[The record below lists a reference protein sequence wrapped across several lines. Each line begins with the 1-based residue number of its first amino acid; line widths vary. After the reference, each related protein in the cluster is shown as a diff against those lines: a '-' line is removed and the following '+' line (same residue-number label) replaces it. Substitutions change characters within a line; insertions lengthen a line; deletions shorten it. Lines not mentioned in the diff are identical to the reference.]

1 MSYAVVLKGG
11 PPWGFRIQG
20 GKEFNEPI
28 SVAKIN
34 PNSKAYVEGIKV
46 GDIIESLNGQKTEG
60 LLHNDVQ
67 QLIKIASGELALEL
81 KKSGSAVMNGQMNG
95 DLHNHSL
102 ENVSGGGITRSSNK
116 TMDTSHYG
124 DGLASKS
131 FSSVWSPKGEVT
143 TKSYKPVSFA
153 NNRVATT
160 NTTNSTTSARP
171 TMSSSITVNSSFGQ
185 ISRSVPSSP
194 RFRSKLMVP
203 LSPKPLHRIRDSS
216 WDRSSPSLWSSMSN
230 YTSDSVR
237 STPVSSPANQRR
249 QFPKPKPPPKPKSK
263 PIPITGSKSLPDV
276 DSMSN
281 FTTPSASPGSSS
293 KGLDLF
299 FRQME
304 KISKL
309 SSDEQDPSQ
318 VDEQSQT
325 IMSLSPEPPSMFA
338 DAKPRELKIQH
349 MNTPKNFQ
357 HMGSP
362 QSNQPVTREI
372 KIEHHPPSHGREIK
386 IQRATP
392 PSHGKIHNV
401 VSSPQTPTYVKVDR
415 MDGTPTSVINIEN
428 RSPGTDSK
436 QQSFSSEATFN
447 PAQGDT
453 GSSANLNASESAHS
467 PRKVHEIPIQYS
479 FTPPKQSNSAGM
491 PTSHSTPKE
500 HPVKIEQSI
509 PHEKFVHI
517 EQAAP
522 PEEKVEVERPV
533 PIHHSFRQEHPVA
546 PVEKSVK
553 KQVPVQHS
561 FKTEQPVPME
571 EPIEPIVA
579 KKPDPISQIFK
590 KEHPHD
596 ISMELECPLPAKLN
610 PSRGHN
616 LPLENSVP
624 LTIQTSSVP
633 ETRNSITEE
642 TRSHDSGITSRGS
655 SWQSEN
661 FGKGQTGNYSPG
673 SYSTLPVRKS
683 QQKVI
688 AEPDYDDAE
697 FHSYSSHPGFKK
709 NDGHRGYESEAEFG
723 RRGDFRSKWAPN
735 KIQQPI
741 NEGYATDIDF
751 FVRDNRNIG
760 KAPAKSTTKPFQ
772 VGKGPKPFER
782 DYMSDLNNITQELM
796 SGVDAYF
803 GSKGKPSQK
812 PAEKDAG
819 FPSPQNSQQDASLK
833 DSQNF
838 SPHRND
844 QNMTSPREYQSQDN
858 SLSSSYKDPAPE
870 PKQVDLGKKIGSL
883 FSSPTKP
890 VLETSDSESYPRL
903 PVPEGFE
910 DSGSEAVVE
919 DLGDKERM
927 AAPRFVQLKVHHEE
941 TPPSTPYCD
950 KHGSVDE
957 HRDDYLQQPK
967 QFSNLDKPEPLSYF
981 EQQKTRSP
989 KSPTSPLVKSTPS
1002 IWKPGQGPSLVK
1014 KEYKPVRLDTS
1025 PKPDKRFNQKKEEQ
1039 QIIPPPAEESFT
1051 SRSAADD
1058 DSSMTDSVLSGHSY
1072 GAPTFTT
1079 ASPTISTDT
1088 APSNTL
1094 AQHSHMNGGRDRDMD
1109 GLHYHQEEPS
1119 VSRLPSTQS
1128 PYVTLLQKNREN
1140 GFEDL
1145 ISEQPPVI
1153 VTQEGQIPK
1162 GAIYISEQ
1170 SSINGGV
1177 KTTDTYYAMPSKEEI
1192 TDSEIVERKP
1202 KKYDGIGP
1210 VDEKGMPLA
1219 FRMNVDEE
1227 KQHDWYKQMFKS
1239 LHKTGKKED
1248 LEEFA
1253 RLLDCLFQDEDSNT
1267 YTPTYKFPVE
1277 KETPKPKD
1285 PEPTSPKLV
1294 VKEETITKENPYRP
1308 SYELPSKFTS
1318 SATLPKSSTPP
1329 AKSPSVAE
1337 AKKSFEQKRDTFSGK
1352 PKHDIDAGYRS
1363 EPELSHRL
1371 KQRTKSLSDVKSREP
1386 RSIDYEMPKD
1396 LQDFIKYLDEW
1407 SPPHVRSKIEVYRNQ
1422 PRSIVDYEPGFSS
1435 IAFQESKVSTTGR
1448 IRSKSTSS
1456 PFATFEHKCRQEREE
1471 KGIVHNPPIEK
1482 PGQFSRYTEG
1492 KKQGSTPLNLKD
1504 EGEEDKDAAYKR
1516 VQKGGDIPIK
1526 GLHMPAPEK
1535 PSKKKAEQDQT
1546 MPPKV
1551 PPSPQ
1556 SPQQLIPHF
1565 HNVYEPVVVRVNNH
1579 PGSSFISGAPAP
1591 PIRKHPITIGGYK
1604 FKLPRQR
1611 SSLSAA
1617 EQLGVTSPSPI
1628 KSNGAFK
1635 HPTTEQKKATMSADP
1650 KYVRRKEEEE
1660 EYRRQRLEQLYQEE
1674 RRRKILQEE
1683 ADLEARRHND
1693 FFTYPNNINPDPM
1706 MTPSQKSPIPVD
1718 RFDEPMTV
1726 TAKYGVPADRR
1737 RGFQIQ
1743 GKAKA
1748 LYTFNAQNPRELS
1761 FKKGD
1766 ILYLL
1771 RQVDRNW
1778 FEGEHYGR
1786 KGIFPSNYVEVITTI
1801 EQAQEAARQSEGQ
1814 ARARFNFNG
1823 QTNVELSLRKGEI
1836 VTLLRRVDEN
1846 WFEGRSGNRQ
1856 GIFPVAYV
1864 EVLNEPSTPL
1874 VTPAPSVIT
1883 TPMTGRGTPEMLS
1896 PVSMEAPTPPP
1907 QPSPG
1912 AFSPKS
1918 PAGYRSGSRQNDITP
1933 HHVQGY
1939 HATPG
1944 LEKTMSPR
1952 YYDRMD
1958 NGHAP
1963 QFNGGDSYQY
1973 SQQRSRQSPGT
1984 GRGPLSPVQTDRQ
1997 MGYSPSANKNYVEN
2011 NNDFY
2016 RNKNVDED
2024 LALSREMLN
2033 LMVVGD
2039 IVYERYRAI
2048 YAYKPMN
2055 DDELE
2060 LWEQDDVYVMEKCD
2074 DGWYV
2079 GTSCRTGM
2087 FGTFPGNYVQRIQ

>member
-46 GDIIESLNGQKTEG
+46 GDLIESLNGQKTEG
-60 LLHNDVQ
+60 LLHSDVQ
-67 QLIKIASGELALEL
+67 QLIKITSGELALVLQRSET
-81 KKSGSAVMNGQMNG
+81 AVMNGQMNG
-95 DLHNHSL
+95 DLHNHSV
-102 ENVSGGGITRSSNK
+102 ENISGIFRATPRMIVEPQCGGIAKSPNK
-116 TMDTSHYG
+116 TMDTSRYG

-131 FSSVWSPKGEVT
+131 FSSVWSPKGEMT

-160 NTTNSTTSARP
+160 NTTNSTTSTRP
-171 TMSSSITVNSSFGQ
+171 TMSSSVTINSSIGQ
-185 ISRSVPSSP
+185 KSRSVPSSP

-203 LSPKPLHRIRDSS
+203 LSPKPLHRIRD
-216 WDRSSPSLWSSMSN
+216 
-230 YTSDSVR
+230 
-237 STPVSSPANQRR
+237 
-249 QFPKPKPPPKPKSK
+249 
-263 PIPITGSKSLPDV
+263 
-276 DSMSN
+276 
-281 FTTPSASPGSSS
+281 
-293 KGLDLF
+293 
-299 FRQME
+299 
-304 KISKL
+304 
-309 SSDEQDPSQ
+309 PSQ

-338 DAKPRELKIQH
+338 DSKPRELKIQH
-349 MNTPKNFQ
+349 ITAPKNFQ

-362 QSNQPVTREI
+362 QGNQPATREI
-372 KIEHHPPSHGREIK
+372 KIEHHSPSYGREIK

-401 VSSPQTPTYVKVDR
+401 ASSPQTPTYVKVDKVE
-415 MDGTPTSVINIEN
+415 GTPTSVINIEN
-428 RSPGTDSK
+428 RISGIDSN
-436 QQSFSSEATFN
+436 QQNFSSEATFI
-447 PAQGDT
+447 PSQGDNNF
-453 GSSANLNASESAHS
+453 SAKLNVSEGAHS
-467 PRKVHEIPIQYS
+467 PKKVHEIPIKYS
-479 FTPPKQSNSAGM
+479 STQKQTNSAES
-491 PTSHSTPKE
+491 PVSHSTLKE
-500 HPVKIEQSI
+500 HPVKIEQSV
-509 PHEKFVHI
+509 PQEKFVHI

-522 PEEKVEVERPV
+522 SEQRVEVERPV
-533 PIHHSFRQEHPVA
+533 PIHHSFKQEHPVA
-546 PVEKSVK
+546 HVKKSVDFK
-553 KQVPVQHS
+553 RHVPVQHS
-561 FKTEQPVPME
+561 FKKASPVPME
-571 EPIEPIVA
+571 QPIEPVVVER
-579 KKPDPISQIFK
+579 PDPIQQTFK
-590 KEHPHD
+590 KERQRD
-596 ISMELECPLPAKLN
+596 RSMELECPLPAKQN
-610 PSRGHN
+610 PPRGHN
-616 LPLENSVP
+616 LPLEPAVP
-624 LTIQTSSVP
+624 LTIQTS
-633 ETRNSITEE
+633 TRNSITED

-661 FGKGQTGNYSPG
+661 FGRGQTGNYSPG
-673 SYSTLPVRKS
+673 SYATLPVKKS
-683 QQKVI
+683 QQKVVT
-688 AEPDYDDAE
+688 EPDYDDAE
-697 FHSYSSHPGFKK
+697 FHSYSTLPNFKK
-709 NDGHRGYESEAEFG
+709 NQGHRGYESEAEVS
-723 RRGDFRSKWAPN
+723 RRGDFRSKWAPQRTPQA
-735 KIQQPI
+735 IS
-741 NEGYATDIDF
+741 EGYATDVDF

-760 KAPAKSTTKPFQ
+760 KASAKPNNKPVQ

-803 GSKGKPSQK
+803 GSKGKSSQK
-812 PAEKDAG
+812 YEEKD
-819 FPSPQNSQQDASLK
+819 PSFRSAREKS
-833 DSQNF
+833 F
-838 SPHRND
+838 
-844 QNMTSPREYQSQDN
+844 TSPRDNQSFTSSLDN
-858 SLSSSYKDPAPE
+858 QSISTSREIHSEDSSFDSSHRDPALE
-870 PKQVDLGKKIGSL
+870 PNQVDLGKKIGSL

-890 VLETSDSESYPRL
+890 VAETSDNESYPHL

-919 DLGDKERM
+919 EPGDRGRM
-927 AAPRFVQLKVHHEE
+927 PGPRFVQLQVHHEE
-941 TPPSTPYCD
+941 TSPTIPYCD
-950 KHGSVDE
+950 KQGTVDDN
-957 HRDDYLQQPK
+957 RNDYGQQPK
-967 QFSNLDKPEPLSYF
+967 HYNNQDQREPEHLSYF
-981 EQQKTRSP
+981 EQQKAKSP

-1002 IWKPGQGPSLVK
+1002 VWKPGQGPSLVK

-1039 QIIPPPAEESFT
+1039 IITPPPEESFT
-1051 SRSAADD
+1051 SRSVADD

-1072 GAPTFTT
+1072 GVPTFTT
-1079 ASPTISTDT
+1079 GSPTISTDT
-1088 APSNTL
+1088 APFNSL
-1094 AQHSHMNGGRDRDMD
+1094 APHGHMNGGRDRDSD
-1109 GLHYHQEEPS
+1109 SHYHKEEPS

-1145 ISEQPPVI
+1145 ISDHPPVL

-1170 SSINGGV
+1170 SSVNGGL
-1177 KTTDTYYAMPSKEEI
+1177 KTTDTYYAMPAKEET
-1192 TDSEIVERKP
+1192 TDSQIVERKP

-1239 LHKTGKKED
+1239 LHKTNKKED
-1248 LEEFA
+1248 
-1253 RLLDCLFQDEDSNT
+1253 SNE
-1267 YTPTYKFPVE
+1267 YKPTYKFPEE
-1277 KETPKPKD
+1277 KEVPKPID
-1285 PEPTSPKLV
+1285 PEPPSPKLV
-1294 VKEETITKENPYRP
+1294 VKEEIITKKNPYRP

-1318 SATLPKSSTPP
+1318 SATLEKSSTPP
-1329 AKSPSVAE
+1329 AKSPSVAD
-1337 AKKSFEQKRDTFSGK
+1337 AKRSFEEKRDTFTGK
-1352 PKHDIDAGYRS
+1352 AKHDIDAGYRS
-1363 EPELSHRL
+1363 EPELNYRL
-1371 KQRTKSLSDVKSREP
+1371 KQRTKSLSDVKNREP
-1386 RSIDYEMPKD
+1386 RSI
-1396 LQDFIKYLDEW
+1396 EW
-1407 SPPHVRSKIEVYRNQ
+1407 SPPHVRSRIEVYRNQ

-1435 IAFQESKVSTTGR
+1435 IAFQETKV
-1448 IRSKSTSS
+1448 
-1456 PFATFEHKCRQEREE
+1456 
-1471 KGIVHNPPIEK
+1471 GIVHNPPIEK

-1504 EGEEDKDAAYKR
+1504 EEDGDTAELYKK

-1526 GLHMPAPEK
+1526 GLQKPAPEK
-1535 PSKKKAEQDQT
+1535 PS
-1546 MPPKV
+1546 
-1551 PPSPQ
+1551 
-1556 SPQQLIPHF
+1556 
-1565 HNVYEPVVVRVNNH
+1565 
-1579 PGSSFISGAPAP
+1579 
-1591 PIRKHPITIGGYK
+1591 TIDEEFAFLK
-1604 FKLPRQR
+1604 EFEK
-1611 SSLSAA
+1611 
-1617 EQLGVTSPSPI
+1617 
-1628 KSNGAFK
+1628 AFK
-1635 HPTTEQKKATMSADP
+1635 HPTTDQKKATMITDP
-1650 KYVRRKEEEE
+1650 RYLRRKEEEE
-1660 EYRRQRLEQLYQEE
+1660 EYRRMRLEQLYNEE
-1674 RRRKILQEE
+1674 RRRKIQQEE

-1693 FFTYPNNINPDPM
+1693 FFT
-1706 MTPSQKSPIPVD
+1706 PSQKSPIPAD
-1718 RFDEPMTV
+1718 RFDEPLNV
-1726 TAKYGVPADRR
+1726 TANYGVPAERR

-1771 RQVDRNW
+1771 RQVDKNW
-1778 FEGEHYGR
+1778 FEGERFGR
-1786 KGIFPSNYVEVITTI
+1786 KGIFPFNYVEVLTSI
-1801 EQAQEAARQSEGQ
+1801 EQAQEAARQAEGQ

-1918 PAGYRSGSRQNDITP
+1918 PAAYRHGNRHSDITP

-1939 HATPG
+1939 HSSPG

-1952 YYDRMD
+1952 YYDKMD

-1963 QFNGGDSYQY
+1963 QYNGGDSYQY

-1984 GRGPLSPVQTDRQ
+1984 SRGPLSPVNTDRQ

-2011 NNDFY
+2011 NNDYY
-2016 RNKNVDED
+2016 RSKNVDED

-2033 LMVVGD
+2033 LMVVGNV
-2039 IVYERYRAI
+2039 VYERYRAI

-2060 LWEQDDVYVMEKCD
+2060 LWEQDEVYVMEKCD

>member
-2024 LALSREMLN
+2024 LALSR
-2033 LMVVGD
+2033 
-2039 IVYERYRAI
+2039 YRAI

>member
-46 GDIIESLNGQKTEG
+46 GDLIESLNGQKTEG
-60 LLHNDVQ
+60 LLHSDVQ
-67 QLIKIASGELALEL
+67 QLIKITSGELALVLQRSET
-81 KKSGSAVMNGQMNG
+81 AVMNGQMNG
-95 DLHNHSL
+95 DLHNHSV
-102 ENVSGGGITRSSNK
+102 ENISGE
-116 TMDTSHYG
+116 M
-124 DGLASKS
+124 
-131 FSSVWSPKGEVT
+131 T

-160 NTTNSTTSARP
+160 NTTNSTTSTRP
-171 TMSSSITVNSSFGQ
+171 TMSSSVTINSS
-185 ISRSVPSSP
+185 I
-194 RFRSKLMVP
+194 
-203 LSPKPLHRIRDSS
+203 
-216 WDRSSPSLWSSMSN
+216 
-230 YTSDSVR
+230 
-237 STPVSSPANQRR
+237 
-249 QFPKPKPPPKPKSK
+249 
-263 PIPITGSKSLPDV
+263 
-276 DSMSN
+276 
-281 FTTPSASPGSSS
+281 
-293 KGLDLF
+293 
-299 FRQME
+299 
-304 KISKL
+304 
-309 SSDEQDPSQ
+309 DPSQ

-338 DAKPRELKIQH
+338 DSKPRELKIQH
-349 MNTPKNFQ
+349 ITAPKNFQ

-362 QSNQPVTREI
+362 QGNQPATREI
-372 KIEHHPPSHGREIK
+372 KIEHHSPSYGREIK

-401 VSSPQTPTYVKVDR
+401 ASSPQTPTYVKVDKVE
-415 MDGTPTSVINIEN
+415 GTPTSVINIEN
-428 RSPGTDSK
+428 RISGIDSN
-436 QQSFSSEATFN
+436 QQNFSSEATFI
-447 PAQGDT
+447 PSQGDNNF
-453 GSSANLNASESAHS
+453 SAKLNVSEGAHS
-467 PRKVHEIPIQYS
+467 PKKVHEIPIKYS
-479 FTPPKQSNSAGM
+479 STQKQTNSAES
-491 PTSHSTPKE
+491 PVSHSTLKE
-500 HPVKIEQSI
+500 HPVKIEQSV
-509 PHEKFVHI
+509 PQEKFVHI

-522 PEEKVEVERPV
+522 SEQRVEVERPV
-533 PIHHSFRQEHPVA
+533 PIHHSFKQEHPVA
-546 PVEKSVK
+546 HVKKSVDFK
-553 KQVPVQHS
+553 RHVPVQHS
-561 FKTEQPVPME
+561 FKKASPVPME
-571 EPIEPIVA
+571 QPIEPVVVER
-579 KKPDPISQIFK
+579 PDPIQQTFK
-590 KEHPHD
+590 KERQRD
-596 ISMELECPLPAKLN
+596 RSMELECPLPAKQN
-610 PSRGHN
+610 PPRGHN
-616 LPLENSVP
+616 LPLEPAVP
-624 LTIQTSSVP
+624 LTIQTS
-633 ETRNSITEE
+633 TRNSITED

-661 FGKGQTGNYSPG
+661 FGRGQTGNYSPG
-673 SYSTLPVRKS
+673 SYATLPVKKS
-683 QQKVI
+683 QQKVVT
-688 AEPDYDDAE
+688 EPDYDDAE
-697 FHSYSSHPGFKK
+697 FHSYSTLPNFKK
-709 NDGHRGYESEAEFG
+709 NQGHRGYESEAEVS
-723 RRGDFRSKWAPN
+723 RRGDFRSKWAPQRTPQA
-735 KIQQPI
+735 IS
-741 NEGYATDIDF
+741 EGYATDVDF

-760 KAPAKSTTKPFQ
+760 KASAKPNNKPVQ

-803 GSKGKPSQK
+803 GSKGKSSQK
-812 PAEKDAG
+812 YEEKD
-819 FPSPQNSQQDASLK
+819 PSFRSAREKS
-833 DSQNF
+833 F
-838 SPHRND
+838 
-844 QNMTSPREYQSQDN
+844 TSPRDNQSFTSSLDN
-858 SLSSSYKDPAPE
+858 QSISTSREIHSEDSSFDSSHRDPALE
-870 PKQVDLGKKIGSL
+870 PNQVDLGKKIGSL

-890 VLETSDSESYPRL
+890 VAETSDNESYPHL

-919 DLGDKERM
+919 EPGDRGRM
-927 AAPRFVQLKVHHEE
+927 PGPRFVQLQVHHEE
-941 TPPSTPYCD
+941 TSPTIPYCD
-950 KHGSVDE
+950 KQVDDN
-957 HRDDYLQQPK
+957 RNDYGQQPK
-967 QFSNLDKPEPLSYF
+967 HYNNQDQREPEHLSYF
-981 EQQKTRSP
+981 EQQKAKSP

-1002 IWKPGQGPSLVK
+1002 VWKPGQGPSLVK

-1039 QIIPPPAEESFT
+1039 IITPPPEESFT
-1051 SRSAADD
+1051 SRSVADD

-1072 GAPTFTT
+1072 GVPTFTT
-1079 ASPTISTDT
+1079 GSPTISTDT
-1088 APSNTL
+1088 APFNSL
-1094 AQHSHMNGGRDRDMD
+1094 APHGHMNGGRDRDSD
-1109 GLHYHQEEPS
+1109 SHYHKEEPS

-1128 PYVTLLQKNREN
+1128 PYVTLLQKNRE
-1140 GFEDL
+1140 
-1145 ISEQPPVI
+1145 
-1153 VTQEGQIPK
+1153 GQIPK

-1170 SSINGGV
+1170 SSVNGGL
-1177 KTTDTYYAMPSKEEI
+1177 KTTDTYYAMPAKEET
-1192 TDSEIVERKP
+1192 TDSQIVERKP

-1239 LHKTGKKED
+1239 LHKTNKKED
-1248 LEEFA
+1248 
-1253 RLLDCLFQDEDSNT
+1253 SNE
-1267 YTPTYKFPVE
+1267 YKPTYKFPEE
-1277 KETPKPKD
+1277 KEVPKPIEK
-1285 PEPTSPKLV
+1285 
-1294 VKEETITKENPYRP
+1294 NPYRP

-1318 SATLPKSSTPP
+1318 SATLEKSSTPP
-1329 AKSPSVAE
+1329 AKSPSVAD
-1337 AKKSFEQKRDTFSGK
+1337 AKRSFEEKRDTFTGK
-1352 PKHDIDAGYRS
+1352 AKHDIDAGYRS
-1363 EPELSHRL
+1363 EPELNYRL
-1371 KQRTKSLSDVKSREP
+1371 KQRTKSLSDVKNREP
-1386 RSIDYEMPKD
+1386 RSI
-1396 LQDFIKYLDEW
+1396 EW
-1407 SPPHVRSKIEVYRNQ
+1407 SPPHVRSRIEVYRNQ

-1435 IAFQESKVSTTGR
+1435 IAFQETKV
-1448 IRSKSTSS
+1448 
-1456 PFATFEHKCRQEREE
+1456 
-1471 KGIVHNPPIEK
+1471 GIVHNPPIEK

-1504 EGEEDKDAAYKR
+1504 EEDGDTAELYKK

-1526 GLHMPAPEK
+1526 GLQKPAPEK
-1535 PSKKKAEQDQT
+1535 PSKRKVEQDQA

-1551 PPSPQ
+1551 PPPPHSPQ
-1556 SPQQLIPHF
+1556 PQLIPHF
-1565 HNVYEPVVVRVNNH
+1565 YNIYEPVVFSVDNH
-1579 PGSSFISGAPAP
+1579 PDSTFINGAPAP
-1591 PIRKHPITIGGYK
+1591 PVRKHPITIGGY
-1604 FKLPRQR
+1604 KLPRQR

-1617 EQLGVTSPSPI
+1617 EQLGVTSPSPF

-1635 HPTTEQKKATMSADP
+1635 HPTTDQKKATMITDP
-1650 KYVRRKEEEE
+1650 RYLRRKEEEE
-1660 EYRRQRLEQLYQEE
+1660 EYRRMRLEQLYNEE
-1674 RRRKILQEE
+1674 RRRKIQQEE

-1693 FFTYPNNINPDPM
+1693 FFTYPNNINQDPT
-1706 MTPSQKSPIPVD
+1706 MTPSQKSPIPAD
-1718 RFDEPMTV
+1718 RFDEPLNV
-1726 TAKYGVPADRR
+1726 TANYGVPAERR

-1771 RQVDRNW
+1771 RQVDKNW
-1778 FEGEHYGR
+1778 FEGERFGR
-1786 KGIFPSNYVEVITTI
+1786 KGIFPFNYVEVLTSI
-1801 EQAQEAARQSEGQ
+1801 EQAQEAARQAEGQ

-1918 PAGYRSGSRQNDITP
+1918 PAAYRHGNRHSDITP

-1939 HATPG
+1939 HSSPG

-1952 YYDRMD
+1952 YYDKMD

-1963 QFNGGDSYQY
+1963 QYNGGDSYQY

-1984 GRGPLSPVQTDRQ
+1984 SRGPLSPVNTDRQ

-2011 NNDFY
+2011 NNDYY
-2016 RNKNVDED
+2016 RSKNVDED

-2033 LMVVGD
+2033 LMVVGNV
-2039 IVYERYRAI
+2039 VYERYRAI

-2060 LWEQDDVYVMEKCD
+2060 LWEQDEVYVMEKCD

>member
-46 GDIIESLNGQKTEG
+46 GDLIESLNGQKTEG
-60 LLHNDVQ
+60 LLHSDVQ
-67 QLIKIASGELALEL
+67 QLIKITSGELALVLQRSET
-81 KKSGSAVMNGQMNG
+81 AVMNGQMNG
-95 DLHNHSL
+95 DLHNHSV
-102 ENVSGGGITRSSNK
+102 ENISGIFRATPRMIVEPQCGGIAKSPNK
-116 TMDTSHYG
+116 TMDTSRYG

-131 FSSVWSPKGEVT
+131 FSSVWSPKGEMT

-160 NTTNSTTSARP
+160 NTTNSTTSTRP
-171 TMSSSITVNSSFGQ
+171 TMSSSVTINSSIGQ
-185 ISRSVPSSP
+185 KSRSVPSSP

-203 LSPKPLHRIRDSS
+203 LSPKPLHRIRD
-216 WDRSSPSLWSSMSN
+216 
-230 YTSDSVR
+230 
-237 STPVSSPANQRR
+237 
-249 QFPKPKPPPKPKSK
+249 
-263 PIPITGSKSLPDV
+263 
-276 DSMSN
+276 
-281 FTTPSASPGSSS
+281 
-293 KGLDLF
+293 
-299 FRQME
+299 
-304 KISKL
+304 
-309 SSDEQDPSQ
+309 PSQ

-338 DAKPRELKIQH
+338 DSKPRELKIQH
-349 MNTPKNFQ
+349 ITAPKNFQ

-362 QSNQPVTREI
+362 QGNQPATREI
-372 KIEHHPPSHGREIK
+372 KIEHHSPSYGREIK

-401 VSSPQTPTYVKVDR
+401 ASSPQTPTYVKVDKVE
-415 MDGTPTSVINIEN
+415 GTPTSVINIEN
-428 RSPGTDSK
+428 RISGIDSN
-436 QQSFSSEATFN
+436 QQNFSSEATFI
-447 PAQGDT
+447 PSQGDNNF
-453 GSSANLNASESAHS
+453 SAKLNVSEGAHS
-467 PRKVHEIPIQYS
+467 PKKVHEIPIKYS
-479 FTPPKQSNSAGM
+479 STQKQTNSAES
-491 PTSHSTPKE
+491 PVSHSTLKE
-500 HPVKIEQSI
+500 HPVKIEQSV
-509 PHEKFVHI
+509 PQEKFVHI

-522 PEEKVEVERPV
+522 SEQRVEVERPV
-533 PIHHSFRQEHPVA
+533 PIHHSFKQEHPVA
-546 PVEKSVK
+546 HVKKSVDFK
-553 KQVPVQHS
+553 RHVPVQHS
-561 FKTEQPVPME
+561 FKKASPVPME
-571 EPIEPIVA
+571 QPIEPVVVER
-579 KKPDPISQIFK
+579 PDPIQQTFK
-590 KEHPHD
+590 KERQRD
-596 ISMELECPLPAKLN
+596 RSMELECPLPAKQN
-610 PSRGHN
+610 PPRGHN
-616 LPLENSVP
+616 LPLEPAVP
-624 LTIQTSSVP
+624 LTIQTS
-633 ETRNSITEE
+633 TRNSITED

-661 FGKGQTGNYSPG
+661 FGRGQTGNYSPG
-673 SYSTLPVRKS
+673 SYATLPVKKS
-683 QQKVI
+683 QQKVVT
-688 AEPDYDDAE
+688 EPDYDDAE
-697 FHSYSSHPGFKK
+697 FHSYSTLPNFKK
-709 NDGHRGYESEAEFG
+709 NQGHRGYESEAEVS
-723 RRGDFRSKWAPN
+723 RRGDFRSKWAPQRTPQA
-735 KIQQPI
+735 IS
-741 NEGYATDIDF
+741 EGYATDVDF

-760 KAPAKSTTKPFQ
+760 KASAKPNNKPVQ

-803 GSKGKPSQK
+803 GSKGKSSQK
-812 PAEKDAG
+812 YEEKD
-819 FPSPQNSQQDASLK
+819 PSFRSAREKS
-833 DSQNF
+833 F
-838 SPHRND
+838 
-844 QNMTSPREYQSQDN
+844 TSPRDNQSFTSSLDN
-858 SLSSSYKDPAPE
+858 QSISTSREIHSEDSSFDSSHRDPALE
-870 PKQVDLGKKIGSL
+870 PNQVDLGKKIGSL

-890 VLETSDSESYPRL
+890 VAETSDNESYPHL

-919 DLGDKERM
+919 EPGDRGRM
-927 AAPRFVQLKVHHEE
+927 PGPRFVQLQVHHEE
-941 TPPSTPYCD
+941 TSPTIPYCD
-950 KHGSVDE
+950 KQGTVDDN
-957 HRDDYLQQPK
+957 RNDYGQQPK
-967 QFSNLDKPEPLSYF
+967 HYNNQDQREPEHLSYF
-981 EQQKTRSP
+981 EQQKAKSP

-1002 IWKPGQGPSLVK
+1002 VWKPGQGPSLVK

-1039 QIIPPPAEESFT
+1039 IITPPPEESFT
-1051 SRSAADD
+1051 SRSVADD

-1072 GAPTFTT
+1072 GVPTFTT
-1079 ASPTISTDT
+1079 GSPTISTDT
-1088 APSNTL
+1088 APFNSL
-1094 AQHSHMNGGRDRDMD
+1094 APHGHMNGGRDRDSD
-1109 GLHYHQEEPS
+1109 SHYHKEEPS

-1145 ISEQPPVI
+1145 ISDHPPVL

-1170 SSINGGV
+1170 SSVNGGL
-1177 KTTDTYYAMPSKEEI
+1177 KTTDTYYAMPAKEET
-1192 TDSEIVERKP
+1192 TDSQIVERKP

-1239 LHKTGKKED
+1239 LHKTNKKED
-1248 LEEFA
+1248 
-1253 RLLDCLFQDEDSNT
+1253 SNE
-1267 YTPTYKFPVE
+1267 YKPTYKFPEE
-1277 KETPKPKD
+1277 KEVPKPIEK
-1285 PEPTSPKLV
+1285 
-1294 VKEETITKENPYRP
+1294 NPYRP

-1318 SATLPKSSTPP
+1318 SATLEKSSTPP
-1329 AKSPSVAE
+1329 AKSPSVAD
-1337 AKKSFEQKRDTFSGK
+1337 AKRSFEEKRDTFTGK
-1352 PKHDIDAGYRS
+1352 AKHDIDAGYRS
-1363 EPELSHRL
+1363 EPELNYRL
-1371 KQRTKSLSDVKSREP
+1371 KQRTKSLSDVKNREP
-1386 RSIDYEMPKD
+1386 RSI
-1396 LQDFIKYLDEW
+1396 EW
-1407 SPPHVRSKIEVYRNQ
+1407 SPPHVRSRIEVYRNQ

-1435 IAFQESKVSTTGR
+1435 IAFQETKV
-1448 IRSKSTSS
+1448 
-1456 PFATFEHKCRQEREE
+1456 
-1471 KGIVHNPPIEK
+1471 GIVHNPPIEK

-1504 EGEEDKDAAYKR
+1504 EEDGDTAELYKK

-1526 GLHMPAPEK
+1526 GLQKPAPEK
-1535 PSKKKAEQDQT
+1535 PS
-1546 MPPKV
+1546 
-1551 PPSPQ
+1551 
-1556 SPQQLIPHF
+1556 
-1565 HNVYEPVVVRVNNH
+1565 
-1579 PGSSFISGAPAP
+1579 
-1591 PIRKHPITIGGYK
+1591 TIDEEFAFLK
-1604 FKLPRQR
+1604 EFEK
-1611 SSLSAA
+1611 
-1617 EQLGVTSPSPI
+1617 
-1628 KSNGAFK
+1628 AFK
-1635 HPTTEQKKATMSADP
+1635 HPTTDQKKATMITDP
-1650 KYVRRKEEEE
+1650 RYLRRKEEEE
-1660 EYRRQRLEQLYQEE
+1660 EYRRMRLEQLYNEE
-1674 RRRKILQEE
+1674 RRRKIQQEE

-1693 FFTYPNNINPDPM
+1693 FFTYPNNINQDPT
-1706 MTPSQKSPIPVD
+1706 MTPSQKSPIPAD
-1718 RFDEPMTV
+1718 RFDEPLNV
-1726 TAKYGVPADRR
+1726 TANYGVPAERR

-1771 RQVDRNW
+1771 RQVDKNW
-1778 FEGEHYGR
+1778 FEGERFGR
-1786 KGIFPSNYVEVITTI
+1786 KGIFPFNYVEVLTSI
-1801 EQAQEAARQSEGQ
+1801 EQAQEAARQAEGQ

-1918 PAGYRSGSRQNDITP
+1918 PAAYRHGNRHSDITP

-1939 HATPG
+1939 HSSPG

-1952 YYDRMD
+1952 YYDKMD

-1963 QFNGGDSYQY
+1963 QYNGGDSYQY

-1984 GRGPLSPVQTDRQ
+1984 SRGPLSPVNTDRQ

-2011 NNDFY
+2011 NNDYY
-2016 RNKNVDED
+2016 RSKNVDED

-2033 LMVVGD
+2033 LMVVGNV
-2039 IVYERYRAI
+2039 VYERYRAI

-2060 LWEQDDVYVMEKCD
+2060 LWEQDEVYVMEKCD

>member
-46 GDIIESLNGQKTEG
+46 GDLIESLNGQKTEG
-60 LLHNDVQ
+60 LLHSDVQ
-67 QLIKIASGELALEL
+67 QLIKITSGELALVLQRSET
-81 KKSGSAVMNGQMNG
+81 AVMNGQMNG
-95 DLHNHSL
+95 DLHNHSV
-102 ENVSGGGITRSSNK
+102 ENISGE
-116 TMDTSHYG
+116 M
-124 DGLASKS
+124 
-131 FSSVWSPKGEVT
+131 T

-160 NTTNSTTSARP
+160 NTTNSTTSTRP
-171 TMSSSITVNSSFGQ
+171 TMSSSVTINSS
-185 ISRSVPSSP
+185 I
-194 RFRSKLMVP
+194 
-203 LSPKPLHRIRDSS
+203 
-216 WDRSSPSLWSSMSN
+216 
-230 YTSDSVR
+230 
-237 STPVSSPANQRR
+237 
-249 QFPKPKPPPKPKSK
+249 
-263 PIPITGSKSLPDV
+263 
-276 DSMSN
+276 
-281 FTTPSASPGSSS
+281 
-293 KGLDLF
+293 
-299 FRQME
+299 
-304 KISKL
+304 
-309 SSDEQDPSQ
+309 DPSQ

-338 DAKPRELKIQH
+338 DSKPRELKIQH
-349 MNTPKNFQ
+349 ITAPKNFQ

-362 QSNQPVTREI
+362 QGNQPATREI
-372 KIEHHPPSHGREIK
+372 KIEHHSPSYGREIK

-401 VSSPQTPTYVKVDR
+401 ASSPQTPTYVKVDKVE
-415 MDGTPTSVINIEN
+415 GTPTSVINIEN
-428 RSPGTDSK
+428 RISGIDSN
-436 QQSFSSEATFN
+436 QQNFSSEATFI
-447 PAQGDT
+447 PSQGDNNF
-453 GSSANLNASESAHS
+453 SAKLNVSEGAHS
-467 PRKVHEIPIQYS
+467 PKKVHEIPIKYS
-479 FTPPKQSNSAGM
+479 STQKQTNSAES
-491 PTSHSTPKE
+491 PVSHSTLKE
-500 HPVKIEQSI
+500 HPVKIEQSV
-509 PHEKFVHI
+509 PQEKFVHI

-522 PEEKVEVERPV
+522 SEQRVEVERPV
-533 PIHHSFRQEHPVA
+533 PIHHSFKQEHPVA
-546 PVEKSVK
+546 HVKKSVDFK
-553 KQVPVQHS
+553 RHVPVQHS
-561 FKTEQPVPME
+561 FKKASPVPME
-571 EPIEPIVA
+571 QPIEPVVVER
-579 KKPDPISQIFK
+579 PDPIQQTFK
-590 KEHPHD
+590 KERQRD
-596 ISMELECPLPAKLN
+596 RSMELECPLPAKQN
-610 PSRGHN
+610 PPRGHN
-616 LPLENSVP
+616 LPLEPAVP
-624 LTIQTSSVP
+624 LTIQTS
-633 ETRNSITEE
+633 TRNSITED

-661 FGKGQTGNYSPG
+661 FGRGQTGNYSPG
-673 SYSTLPVRKS
+673 SYATLPVKKS
-683 QQKVI
+683 QQKVVT
-688 AEPDYDDAE
+688 EPDYDDAE
-697 FHSYSSHPGFKK
+697 FHSYSTLPNFKK
-709 NDGHRGYESEAEFG
+709 NQGHRGYESEAEVS
-723 RRGDFRSKWAPN
+723 RRGDFRSKWAPQRTPQA
-735 KIQQPI
+735 IS
-741 NEGYATDIDF
+741 EGYATDVDF

-760 KAPAKSTTKPFQ
+760 KASAKPNNKPVQ

-803 GSKGKPSQK
+803 GSKGKSSQK
-812 PAEKDAG
+812 YEEKD
-819 FPSPQNSQQDASLK
+819 PSFRSAREKS
-833 DSQNF
+833 F
-838 SPHRND
+838 
-844 QNMTSPREYQSQDN
+844 TSPRDNQSFTSSLDN
-858 SLSSSYKDPAPE
+858 QSISTSREIHSEDSSFDSSHRDPALE
-870 PKQVDLGKKIGSL
+870 PNQVDLGKKIGSL

-890 VLETSDSESYPRL
+890 VAETSDNESYPHL

-919 DLGDKERM
+919 EPGDRGRM
-927 AAPRFVQLKVHHEE
+927 PGPRFVQLQVHHEE
-941 TPPSTPYCD
+941 TSPTIPYCD
-950 KHGSVDE
+950 KQVDDN
-957 HRDDYLQQPK
+957 RNDYGQQPK
-967 QFSNLDKPEPLSYF
+967 HYNNQDQREPEHLSYF
-981 EQQKTRSP
+981 EQQKAKSP

-1002 IWKPGQGPSLVK
+1002 VWKPGQGPSLVK

-1039 QIIPPPAEESFT
+1039 IITPPPEESFT
-1051 SRSAADD
+1051 SRSVADD

-1072 GAPTFTT
+1072 GVPTFTT
-1079 ASPTISTDT
+1079 GSPTISTDT
-1088 APSNTL
+1088 APFNSL
-1094 AQHSHMNGGRDRDMD
+1094 APHGHMNGGRDRDSD
-1109 GLHYHQEEPS
+1109 SHYHKEEPS

-1145 ISEQPPVI
+1145 ISDHPPVL

-1170 SSINGGV
+1170 SSVNGGL
-1177 KTTDTYYAMPSKEEI
+1177 KTTDTYYAMPAKEET
-1192 TDSEIVERKP
+1192 TDSQIVERKP

-1239 LHKTGKKED
+1239 LHKTNKKED
-1248 LEEFA
+1248 
-1253 RLLDCLFQDEDSNT
+1253 SNE
-1267 YTPTYKFPVE
+1267 YKPTYKFPEE
-1277 KETPKPKD
+1277 KEVPKPIEK
-1285 PEPTSPKLV
+1285 
-1294 VKEETITKENPYRP
+1294 NPYRP

-1318 SATLPKSSTPP
+1318 SATLEKSSTPP
-1329 AKSPSVAE
+1329 AKSPSVAD
-1337 AKKSFEQKRDTFSGK
+1337 AKRSFEEKRDTFTGK
-1352 PKHDIDAGYRS
+1352 AKHDIDAGYRS
-1363 EPELSHRL
+1363 EPELNYRL
-1371 KQRTKSLSDVKSREP
+1371 KQRTKSLSDVKNREP
-1386 RSIDYEMPKD
+1386 RSI
-1396 LQDFIKYLDEW
+1396 EW
-1407 SPPHVRSKIEVYRNQ
+1407 SPPHVRSRIEVYRNQ

-1435 IAFQESKVSTTGR
+1435 IAFQETKV
-1448 IRSKSTSS
+1448 
-1456 PFATFEHKCRQEREE
+1456 
-1471 KGIVHNPPIEK
+1471 GIVHNPPIEK

-1504 EGEEDKDAAYKR
+1504 EEDGDTAELYKK

-1526 GLHMPAPEK
+1526 GLQKPAPEK
-1535 PSKKKAEQDQT
+1535 PSTIDEEFAFLKEFEKECAE
-1546 MPPKV
+1546 
-1551 PPSPQ
+1551 
-1556 SPQQLIPHF
+1556 
-1565 HNVYEPVVVRVNNH
+1565 
-1579 PGSSFISGAPAP
+1579 
-1591 PIRKHPITIGGYK
+1591 RK
-1604 FKLPRQR
+1604 R
-1611 SSLSAA
+1611 S
-1617 EQLGVTSPSPI
+1617 
-1628 KSNGAFK
+1628 FK
-1635 HPTTEQKKATMSADP
+1635 HPTTDQKKATMITDP
-1650 KYVRRKEEEE
+1650 RYLRRKEEEE
-1660 EYRRQRLEQLYQEE
+1660 EYRRMRLEQLYNEE
-1674 RRRKILQEE
+1674 RRRKIQQEE

-1693 FFTYPNNINPDPM
+1693 FFTYPNNINQDPT
-1706 MTPSQKSPIPVD
+1706 MTPSQKSPIPAD
-1718 RFDEPMTV
+1718 RFDEPLNV
-1726 TAKYGVPADRR
+1726 TANYGVPAERR

-1771 RQVDRNW
+1771 RQVDKNW
-1778 FEGEHYGR
+1778 FEGERFGR
-1786 KGIFPSNYVEVITTI
+1786 KGIFPFNYVEVLTSI
-1801 EQAQEAARQSEGQ
+1801 EQAQEAARQAEGQ

-1918 PAGYRSGSRQNDITP
+1918 PAAYRHGNRHSDITP

-1939 HATPG
+1939 HSSPG

-1952 YYDRMD
+1952 YYDKMD

-1963 QFNGGDSYQY
+1963 QYNGGDSYQY

-1984 GRGPLSPVQTDRQ
+1984 SRGPLSPVNTDRQ

-2011 NNDFY
+2011 NNDYY
-2016 RNKNVDED
+2016 RSKNVDED

-2033 LMVVGD
+2033 LMVVGNV
-2039 IVYERYRAI
+2039 VYERYRAI

-2060 LWEQDDVYVMEKCD
+2060 LWEQDEVYVMEKCD

>member
-46 GDIIESLNGQKTEG
+46 GDLIESLNGQKTEG
-60 LLHNDVQ
+60 LLHSDVQ
-67 QLIKIASGELALEL
+67 QLIKITSGELALVLQRSET
-81 KKSGSAVMNGQMNG
+81 AVMNGQMNG
-95 DLHNHSL
+95 DLHNHSV
-102 ENVSGGGITRSSNK
+102 ENISGIFRATPRMIVEPQCGGIAKSPNK
-116 TMDTSHYG
+116 TMDTSRYG

-131 FSSVWSPKGEVT
+131 FSSVWSPKGEMT

-160 NTTNSTTSARP
+160 NTTNSTTSTRP
-171 TMSSSITVNSSFGQ
+171 TMSSSVTINSSIGQ
-185 ISRSVPSSP
+185 KSRSVPSSP

-203 LSPKPLHRIRDSS
+203 LSPKPLHRIRD
-216 WDRSSPSLWSSMSN
+216 
-230 YTSDSVR
+230 
-237 STPVSSPANQRR
+237 
-249 QFPKPKPPPKPKSK
+249 
-263 PIPITGSKSLPDV
+263 
-276 DSMSN
+276 
-281 FTTPSASPGSSS
+281 
-293 KGLDLF
+293 
-299 FRQME
+299 
-304 KISKL
+304 
-309 SSDEQDPSQ
+309 PSQ

-338 DAKPRELKIQH
+338 DSKPRELKIQH
-349 MNTPKNFQ
+349 ITAPKNFQ

-362 QSNQPVTREI
+362 QGNQPATREI
-372 KIEHHPPSHGREIK
+372 KIEHHSPSYGREIK

-401 VSSPQTPTYVKVDR
+401 ASSPQTPTYVKVDKVE
-415 MDGTPTSVINIEN
+415 GTPTSVINIEN
-428 RSPGTDSK
+428 RISGIDSN
-436 QQSFSSEATFN
+436 QQNFSSEATFI
-447 PAQGDT
+447 PSQGDNNF
-453 GSSANLNASESAHS
+453 SAKLNVSEGAHS
-467 PRKVHEIPIQYS
+467 PKKVHEIPIKYS
-479 FTPPKQSNSAGM
+479 STQKQTNSAES
-491 PTSHSTPKE
+491 PVSHSTLKE
-500 HPVKIEQSI
+500 HPVKIEQSV
-509 PHEKFVHI
+509 PQEKFVHI

-522 PEEKVEVERPV
+522 SEQRVEVERPV
-533 PIHHSFRQEHPVA
+533 PIHHSFKQEHPVA
-546 PVEKSVK
+546 HVKKSVDFK
-553 KQVPVQHS
+553 RHVPVQHS
-561 FKTEQPVPME
+561 FKKASPVPME
-571 EPIEPIVA
+571 QPIEPVVVER
-579 KKPDPISQIFK
+579 PDPIQQTFK
-590 KEHPHD
+590 KERQRD
-596 ISMELECPLPAKLN
+596 RSMELECPLPAKQN
-610 PSRGHN
+610 PPRGHN
-616 LPLENSVP
+616 LPLEPAVP
-624 LTIQTSSVP
+624 LTIQTS
-633 ETRNSITEE
+633 TRNSITED

-661 FGKGQTGNYSPG
+661 FGRGQTGNYSPG
-673 SYSTLPVRKS
+673 SYATLPVKKS
-683 QQKVI
+683 QQKVVT
-688 AEPDYDDAE
+688 EPDYDDAE
-697 FHSYSSHPGFKK
+697 FHSYSTLPNFKK
-709 NDGHRGYESEAEFG
+709 NQGHRGYESEAEVS
-723 RRGDFRSKWAPN
+723 RRGDFRSKWAPQRTPQA
-735 KIQQPI
+735 IS
-741 NEGYATDIDF
+741 EGYATDVDF

-760 KAPAKSTTKPFQ
+760 KASAKPNNKPVQ

-803 GSKGKPSQK
+803 GSKGKSSQK
-812 PAEKDAG
+812 YEEKD
-819 FPSPQNSQQDASLK
+819 PSFRSAREKS
-833 DSQNF
+833 F
-838 SPHRND
+838 
-844 QNMTSPREYQSQDN
+844 TSPRDNQSFTSSLDN
-858 SLSSSYKDPAPE
+858 QSISTSREIHSEDSSFDSSHRDPALE
-870 PKQVDLGKKIGSL
+870 PNQVDLGKKIGSL

-890 VLETSDSESYPRL
+890 VAETSDNESYPHL

-919 DLGDKERM
+919 EPGDRGRM
-927 AAPRFVQLKVHHEE
+927 PGPRFVQLQVHHEE
-941 TPPSTPYCD
+941 TSPTIPYCD
-950 KHGSVDE
+950 KQGTVDDN
-957 HRDDYLQQPK
+957 RNDYGQQPK
-967 QFSNLDKPEPLSYF
+967 HYNNQDQREPEHLSYF
-981 EQQKTRSP
+981 EQQKAKSP

-1002 IWKPGQGPSLVK
+1002 VWKPGQGPSLVK

-1039 QIIPPPAEESFT
+1039 IITPPPEESFT
-1051 SRSAADD
+1051 SRSVADD

-1072 GAPTFTT
+1072 GVPTFTT
-1079 ASPTISTDT
+1079 GSPTISTDT
-1088 APSNTL
+1088 APFNSL
-1094 AQHSHMNGGRDRDMD
+1094 APHGHMNGGRDRDSD
-1109 GLHYHQEEPS
+1109 SHYHKEEPS

-1128 PYVTLLQKNREN
+1128 PYVTLLQKNRE
-1140 GFEDL
+1140 
-1145 ISEQPPVI
+1145 
-1153 VTQEGQIPK
+1153 GQIPK

-1170 SSINGGV
+1170 SSVNGGL
-1177 KTTDTYYAMPSKEEI
+1177 KTTDTYYAMPAKEET
-1192 TDSEIVERKP
+1192 TDSQIVERKP

-1239 LHKTGKKED
+1239 LHKTNKKED
-1248 LEEFA
+1248 
-1253 RLLDCLFQDEDSNT
+1253 SNE
-1267 YTPTYKFPVE
+1267 YKPTYKFPEE
-1277 KETPKPKD
+1277 KEVPKPIEK
-1285 PEPTSPKLV
+1285 
-1294 VKEETITKENPYRP
+1294 NPYRP

-1318 SATLPKSSTPP
+1318 SATLEKSSTPP
-1329 AKSPSVAE
+1329 AKSPSVAD
-1337 AKKSFEQKRDTFSGK
+1337 AKRSFEEKRDTFTGK
-1352 PKHDIDAGYRS
+1352 AKHDIDAGYRS
-1363 EPELSHRL
+1363 EPELNYRL
-1371 KQRTKSLSDVKSREP
+1371 KQRTKSLSDVKNREP
-1386 RSIDYEMPKD
+1386 RSI
-1396 LQDFIKYLDEW
+1396 EW
-1407 SPPHVRSKIEVYRNQ
+1407 SPPHVRSRIEVYRNQ

-1435 IAFQESKVSTTGR
+1435 IAFQETKVSTTGR
-1448 IRSKSTSS
+1448 IRSKSTST
-1456 PFATFEHKCRQEREE
+1456 PFATFENKCREE
-1471 KGIVHNPPIEK
+1471 QKQQGIVHNPPIEK

-1504 EGEEDKDAAYKR
+1504 EEDGDTAELYKK

-1526 GLHMPAPEK
+1526 GLQKPAPEK
-1535 PSKKKAEQDQT
+1535 PSKRKVEQDQA

-1551 PPSPQ
+1551 PPPPHSPQ
-1556 SPQQLIPHF
+1556 PQLIPHF
-1565 HNVYEPVVVRVNNH
+1565 YNIYEPVVFSVDNH
-1579 PGSSFISGAPAP
+1579 PDSTFINGAPAP
-1591 PIRKHPITIGGYK
+1591 PVRKHPITIGGY
-1604 FKLPRQR
+1604 KLPRQR

-1617 EQLGVTSPSPI
+1617 EQLGVTSPSPF

-1635 HPTTEQKKATMSADP
+1635 HPTTDQKKATMITDP
-1650 KYVRRKEEEE
+1650 RYLRRKEEEE
-1660 EYRRQRLEQLYQEE
+1660 EYRRMRLEQLYNEE
-1674 RRRKILQEE
+1674 RRRKIQQEE

-1693 FFTYPNNINPDPM
+1693 FFTYPNNINQDPT
-1706 MTPSQKSPIPVD
+1706 MTPSQKSPIPAD
-1718 RFDEPMTV
+1718 RFDEPLNV
-1726 TAKYGVPADRR
+1726 TANYGVPAERR

-1771 RQVDRNW
+1771 RQVDKNW
-1778 FEGEHYGR
+1778 FEGERFGR
-1786 KGIFPSNYVEVITTI
+1786 KGIFPFNYVEVLTSI
-1801 EQAQEAARQSEGQ
+1801 EQAQEAARQAEGQ

-1918 PAGYRSGSRQNDITP
+1918 PAAYRHGNRHSDITP

-1939 HATPG
+1939 HSSPG

-1952 YYDRMD
+1952 YYDKMD

-1963 QFNGGDSYQY
+1963 QYNGGDSYQY

-1984 GRGPLSPVQTDRQ
+1984 SRGPLSPVNTDRQ

-2011 NNDFY
+2011 NNDYY
-2016 RNKNVDED
+2016 RSKNVDED

-2033 LMVVGD
+2033 LMVVGNV
-2039 IVYERYRAI
+2039 VYERYRAI

-2060 LWEQDDVYVMEKCD
+2060 LWEQDEVYVMEKCD

>member
-11 PPWGFRIQG
+11 PPWGLRIQG

-95 DLHNHSL
+95 DLHHSL
-102 ENVSGGGITRSSNK
+102 ENVSGIFRATPRLIVEPQCGGITRSPNK

-131 FSSVWSPKGEVT
+131 FSSVWSPQGEVT

-160 NTTNSTTSARP
+160 NTTSSTTSARP

-237 STPVSSPANQRR
+237 SSPVSSPAIQRR
-249 QFPKPKPPPKPKSK
+249 PFPKPKPLPKPKSK
-263 PIPITGSKSLPDV
+263 PIPITGSKSLPEV

-309 SSDEQDPSQ
+309 GSDEQ
-318 VDEQSQT
+318 
-325 IMSLSPEPPSMFA
+325 
-338 DAKPRELKIQH
+338 
-349 MNTPKNFQ
+349 
-357 HMGSP
+357 
-362 QSNQPVTREI
+362 
-372 KIEHHPPSHGREIK
+372 
-386 IQRATP
+386 
-392 PSHGKIHNV
+392 
-401 VSSPQTPTYVKVDR
+401 
-415 MDGTPTSVINIEN
+415 
-428 RSPGTDSK
+428 
-436 QQSFSSEATFN
+436 
-447 PAQGDT
+447 
-453 GSSANLNASESAHS
+453 
-467 PRKVHEIPIQYS
+467 
-479 FTPPKQSNSAGM
+479 
-491 PTSHSTPKE
+491 
-500 HPVKIEQSI
+500 
-509 PHEKFVHI
+509 
-517 EQAAP
+517 
-522 PEEKVEVERPV
+522 
-533 PIHHSFRQEHPVA
+533 
-546 PVEKSVK
+546 
-553 KQVPVQHS
+553 
-561 FKTEQPVPME
+561 
-571 EPIEPIVA
+571 
-579 KKPDPISQIFK
+579 
-590 KEHPHD
+590 
-596 ISMELECPLPAKLN
+596 
-610 PSRGHN
+610 
-616 LPLENSVP
+616 
-624 LTIQTSSVP
+624 
-633 ETRNSITEE
+633 
-642 TRSHDSGITSRGS
+642 
-655 SWQSEN
+655 
-661 FGKGQTGNYSPG
+661 
-673 SYSTLPVRKS
+673 
-683 QQKVI
+683 
-688 AEPDYDDAE
+688 
-697 FHSYSSHPGFKK
+697 
-709 NDGHRGYESEAEFG
+709 
-723 RRGDFRSKWAPN
+723 
-735 KIQQPI
+735 
-741 NEGYATDIDF
+741 
-751 FVRDNRNIG
+751 
-760 KAPAKSTTKPFQ
+760 
-772 VGKGPKPFER
+772 
-782 DYMSDLNNITQELM
+782 
-796 SGVDAYF
+796 
-803 GSKGKPSQK
+803 
-812 PAEKDAG
+812 
-819 FPSPQNSQQDASLK
+819 
-833 DSQNF
+833 
-838 SPHRND
+838 
-844 QNMTSPREYQSQDN
+844 
-858 SLSSSYKDPAPE
+858 
-870 PKQVDLGKKIGSL
+870 
-883 FSSPTKP
+883 
-890 VLETSDSESYPRL
+890 
-903 PVPEGFE
+903 
-910 DSGSEAVVE
+910 
-919 DLGDKERM
+919 
-927 AAPRFVQLKVHHEE
+927 
-941 TPPSTPYCD
+941 
-950 KHGSVDE
+950 VDE
-957 HRDDYLQQPK
+957 HRDDYPQKLK
-967 QFSNLDKPEPLSYF
+967 QFSNLDKPESEPLSYF
-981 EQQKTRSP
+981 EQQKARSP

-1039 QIIPPPAEESFT
+1039 IIPPPAAEESFT

-1094 AQHSHMNGGRDRDMD
+1094 AHHGHMNGGRDREVD
-1109 GLHYHQEEPS
+1109 GLHYHHEEPS

-1253 RLLDCLFQDEDSNT
+1253 RLLDTLFQDEDSNT

-1294 VKEETITKENPYRP
+1294 VKELETITKNPYRP

-1352 PKHDIDAGYRS
+1352 PKHDVDAGYRS

-1504 EGEEDKDAAYKR
+1504 EGEDDKDAAYKR

-1535 PSKKKAEQDQT
+1535 PSKKKAGQDQT
-1546 MPPKV
+1546 VPPKV

-1556 SPQQLIPHF
+1556 SPQLLIPHF

-1579 PGSSFISGAPAP
+1579 PAYASINGAPAP

-1635 HPTTEQKKATMSADP
+1635 HPTTEQKKAAMSADP

-1683 ADLEARRHND
+1683 ADIEARRHND

-1718 RFDEPMTV
+1718 RFDEPMPV

-1846 WFEGRSGNRQ
+1846 WFEGRAGNRQ

-1973 SQQRSRQSPGT
+1973 SQQRSRQSPGM

-1997 MGYSPSANKNYVEN
+1997 TGYSPSANKNYVEN

-2024 LALSREMLN
+2024 LALS
-2033 LMVVGD
+2033 
-2039 IVYERYRAI
+2039 RYRAI

>member
-46 GDIIESLNGQKTEG
+46 GDLIESLNGQKTEG
-60 LLHNDVQ
+60 LLHSDVQ
-67 QLIKIASGELALEL
+67 QLIKITSGELALVLQRSET
-81 KKSGSAVMNGQMNG
+81 AVMNGQMNG
-95 DLHNHSL
+95 DLHNHSV
-102 ENVSGGGITRSSNK
+102 ENISGIFRATPRMIVEPQCGGIAKSPNK
-116 TMDTSHYG
+116 TMDTSRYG

-131 FSSVWSPKGEVT
+131 FSSVWSPKGEMT

-160 NTTNSTTSARP
+160 NTTNSTTSTRP
-171 TMSSSITVNSSFGQ
+171 TMSSSVTINSSIGQ
-185 ISRSVPSSP
+185 KSRSVPSSP

-203 LSPKPLHRIRDSS
+203 LSPKPLHRIRD
-216 WDRSSPSLWSSMSN
+216 
-230 YTSDSVR
+230 
-237 STPVSSPANQRR
+237 
-249 QFPKPKPPPKPKSK
+249 
-263 PIPITGSKSLPDV
+263 
-276 DSMSN
+276 
-281 FTTPSASPGSSS
+281 
-293 KGLDLF
+293 
-299 FRQME
+299 
-304 KISKL
+304 
-309 SSDEQDPSQ
+309 PSQ

-338 DAKPRELKIQH
+338 DSKPRELKIQH
-349 MNTPKNFQ
+349 ITAPKNFQ

-362 QSNQPVTREI
+362 QGNQPATREI
-372 KIEHHPPSHGREIK
+372 KIEHHSPSYGREIK

-401 VSSPQTPTYVKVDR
+401 ASSPQTPTYVKVDKVE
-415 MDGTPTSVINIEN
+415 GTPTSVINIEN
-428 RSPGTDSK
+428 RISGIDSN
-436 QQSFSSEATFN
+436 QQNFSSEATFI
-447 PAQGDT
+447 PSQGDNNF
-453 GSSANLNASESAHS
+453 SAKLNVSEGAHS
-467 PRKVHEIPIQYS
+467 PKKVHEIPIKYS
-479 FTPPKQSNSAGM
+479 STQKQTNSAES
-491 PTSHSTPKE
+491 PVSHSTLKE
-500 HPVKIEQSI
+500 HPVKIEQSV
-509 PHEKFVHI
+509 PQEKFVHI

-522 PEEKVEVERPV
+522 SEQRVEVERPV
-533 PIHHSFRQEHPVA
+533 PIHHSFKQEHPVA
-546 PVEKSVK
+546 HVKKSVDFK
-553 KQVPVQHS
+553 RHVPVQHS
-561 FKTEQPVPME
+561 FKKASPVPME
-571 EPIEPIVA
+571 QPIEPVVVER
-579 KKPDPISQIFK
+579 PDPIQQTFK
-590 KEHPHD
+590 KERQRD
-596 ISMELECPLPAKLN
+596 RSMELECPLPAKQN
-610 PSRGHN
+610 PPRGHN
-616 LPLENSVP
+616 LPLEPAVP
-624 LTIQTSSVP
+624 LTIQTS
-633 ETRNSITEE
+633 TRNSITED

-661 FGKGQTGNYSPG
+661 FGRGQTGNYSPG
-673 SYSTLPVRKS
+673 SYATLPVKKS
-683 QQKVI
+683 QQKVVT
-688 AEPDYDDAE
+688 EPDYDDAE
-697 FHSYSSHPGFKK
+697 FHSYSTLPNFKK
-709 NDGHRGYESEAEFG
+709 NQGHRGYESEAEVS
-723 RRGDFRSKWAPN
+723 RRGDFRSKWAPQRTPQA
-735 KIQQPI
+735 IS
-741 NEGYATDIDF
+741 EGYATDVDF

-760 KAPAKSTTKPFQ
+760 KASAKPNNKPVQ

-803 GSKGKPSQK
+803 GSKGKSSQK
-812 PAEKDAG
+812 YEEKD
-819 FPSPQNSQQDASLK
+819 PSFRSAREKS
-833 DSQNF
+833 F
-838 SPHRND
+838 
-844 QNMTSPREYQSQDN
+844 TSPRDNQSFTSSLDN
-858 SLSSSYKDPAPE
+858 QSISTSREIHSEDSSFDSSHRDPALE
-870 PKQVDLGKKIGSL
+870 PNQVDLGKKIGSL

-890 VLETSDSESYPRL
+890 VAETSDNESYPHL

-919 DLGDKERM
+919 EPGDRGRM
-927 AAPRFVQLKVHHEE
+927 PGPRFVQLQVHHEE
-941 TPPSTPYCD
+941 TSPTIPYCD
-950 KHGSVDE
+950 KQGTVDDN
-957 HRDDYLQQPK
+957 RNDYGQQPK
-967 QFSNLDKPEPLSYF
+967 HYNNQDQREPEHLSYF
-981 EQQKTRSP
+981 EQQKAKSP

-1002 IWKPGQGPSLVK
+1002 VWKPGQGPSLVK

-1039 QIIPPPAEESFT
+1039 IITPPPEESFT
-1051 SRSAADD
+1051 SRSVADD

-1072 GAPTFTT
+1072 GVPTFTT
-1079 ASPTISTDT
+1079 GSPTISTDT
-1088 APSNTL
+1088 APFNSL
-1094 AQHSHMNGGRDRDMD
+1094 APHGHMNGGRDRDSD
-1109 GLHYHQEEPS
+1109 SHYHKEEPS

-1145 ISEQPPVI
+1145 ISDHPPVL

-1170 SSINGGV
+1170 SSVNGGL
-1177 KTTDTYYAMPSKEEI
+1177 KTTDTYYAMPAKEET
-1192 TDSEIVERKP
+1192 TDSQIVERKP

-1239 LHKTGKKED
+1239 LHKTNKKED
-1248 LEEFA
+1248 LEELA
-1253 RLLDCLFQDEDSNT
+1253 RLMEFLFRDADSNE
-1267 YTPTYKFPVE
+1267 YKPTYKFPEE
-1277 KETPKPKD
+1277 KEVPKPIEK
-1285 PEPTSPKLV
+1285 
-1294 VKEETITKENPYRP
+1294 NPYRP

-1318 SATLPKSSTPP
+1318 SATLEKSSTPP
-1329 AKSPSVAE
+1329 AKSPSVAD
-1337 AKKSFEQKRDTFSGK
+1337 AKRSFEEKRDTFTGK
-1352 PKHDIDAGYRS
+1352 AKHDIDAGYRS
-1363 EPELSHRL
+1363 EPELNYRL
-1371 KQRTKSLSDVKSREP
+1371 KQRTKSLSDVKNREP
-1386 RSIDYEMPKD
+1386 RSI
-1396 LQDFIKYLDEW
+1396 EW
-1407 SPPHVRSKIEVYRNQ
+1407 SPPHVRSRIEVYRNQ

-1435 IAFQESKVSTTGR
+1435 IAFQETKV
-1448 IRSKSTSS
+1448 
-1456 PFATFEHKCRQEREE
+1456 
-1471 KGIVHNPPIEK
+1471 GIVHNPPIEK

-1504 EGEEDKDAAYKR
+1504 EEDGDTAELYKK

-1526 GLHMPAPEK
+1526 GLQKPAPEK
-1535 PSKKKAEQDQT
+1535 PS
-1546 MPPKV
+1546 
-1551 PPSPQ
+1551 
-1556 SPQQLIPHF
+1556 
-1565 HNVYEPVVVRVNNH
+1565 
-1579 PGSSFISGAPAP
+1579 
-1591 PIRKHPITIGGYK
+1591 TIDEEFAFLK
-1604 FKLPRQR
+1604 EFEK
-1611 SSLSAA
+1611 
-1617 EQLGVTSPSPI
+1617 
-1628 KSNGAFK
+1628 AFK
-1635 HPTTEQKKATMSADP
+1635 HPTTDQKKATMITDP
-1650 KYVRRKEEEE
+1650 RYLRRKEEEE
-1660 EYRRQRLEQLYQEE
+1660 EYRRMRLEQLYNEE
-1674 RRRKILQEE
+1674 RRRKIQQEE

-1693 FFTYPNNINPDPM
+1693 FFT
-1706 MTPSQKSPIPVD
+1706 PSQKSPIPAD
-1718 RFDEPMTV
+1718 RFDEPLNV
-1726 TAKYGVPADRR
+1726 TANYGVPAERR

-1771 RQVDRNW
+1771 RQVDKNW
-1778 FEGEHYGR
+1778 FEGERFGR
-1786 KGIFPSNYVEVITTI
+1786 KGIFPFNYVEVLTSI
-1801 EQAQEAARQSEGQ
+1801 EQAQEAARQAEGQ

-1918 PAGYRSGSRQNDITP
+1918 PAAYRHGNRHSDITP

-1939 HATPG
+1939 HSSPG

-1952 YYDRMD
+1952 YYDKMD

-1963 QFNGGDSYQY
+1963 QYNGGDSYQY

-1984 GRGPLSPVQTDRQ
+1984 SRGPLSPVNTDRQ

-2011 NNDFY
+2011 NNDYY
-2016 RNKNVDED
+2016 RSKNVDED

-2033 LMVVGD
+2033 LMVVGNV
-2039 IVYERYRAI
+2039 VYERYRAI

-2060 LWEQDDVYVMEKCD
+2060 LWEQDEVYVMEKCD

>member
-1 MSYAVVLKGG
+1 
-11 PPWGFRIQG
+11 
-20 GKEFNEPI
+20 
-28 SVAKIN
+28 
-34 PNSKAYVEGIKV
+34 
-46 GDIIESLNGQKTEG
+46 
-60 LLHNDVQ
+60 
-67 QLIKIASGELALEL
+67 
-81 KKSGSAVMNGQMNG
+81 MNGQMNG

-102 ENVSGGGITRSSNK
+102 ENVSGIFRATPRLIVEPQCGGITRSSNK

>member
-102 ENVSGGGITRSSNK
+102 ENVSGIFRATPR
-116 TMDTSHYG
+116 
-124 DGLASKS
+124 LI
-131 FSSVWSPKGEVT
+131 VEPQWEVT

>member
-102 ENVSGGGITRSSNK
+102 ENVS
-116 TMDTSHYG
+116 
-124 DGLASKS
+124 
-131 FSSVWSPKGEVT
+131 GEVT

>member
-46 GDIIESLNGQKTEG
+46 GDLIESLNGQKTEG
-60 LLHNDVQ
+60 LLHSDVQ
-67 QLIKIASGELALEL
+67 QLIKITSGELALVLQRSET
-81 KKSGSAVMNGQMNG
+81 AVMNGQMNG
-95 DLHNHSL
+95 DLHNHSV
-102 ENVSGGGITRSSNK
+102 ENISGIFRATPRMIVEPQCGGIAKSPNK
-116 TMDTSHYG
+116 TMDTSRYG

-131 FSSVWSPKGEVT
+131 FSSVWSPKGEMT

-160 NTTNSTTSARP
+160 NTTNSTTSTRP
-171 TMSSSITVNSSFGQ
+171 TMSSSVTINSSIGQ
-185 ISRSVPSSP
+185 KSRSVPSSP

-203 LSPKPLHRIRDSS
+203 LSPKPLHRIRD
-216 WDRSSPSLWSSMSN
+216 
-230 YTSDSVR
+230 
-237 STPVSSPANQRR
+237 
-249 QFPKPKPPPKPKSK
+249 
-263 PIPITGSKSLPDV
+263 
-276 DSMSN
+276 
-281 FTTPSASPGSSS
+281 
-293 KGLDLF
+293 
-299 FRQME
+299 
-304 KISKL
+304 
-309 SSDEQDPSQ
+309 PSQ

-338 DAKPRELKIQH
+338 DSKPRELKIQH
-349 MNTPKNFQ
+349 ITAPKNFQ

-362 QSNQPVTREI
+362 QGNQPATREI
-372 KIEHHPPSHGREIK
+372 KIEHHSPSYGREIK

-401 VSSPQTPTYVKVDR
+401 ASSPQTPTYVKVDKVE
-415 MDGTPTSVINIEN
+415 GTPTSVINIEN
-428 RSPGTDSK
+428 RISGIDSN
-436 QQSFSSEATFN
+436 QQNFSSEATFI
-447 PAQGDT
+447 PSQGDNNF
-453 GSSANLNASESAHS
+453 SAKLNVSEGAHS
-467 PRKVHEIPIQYS
+467 PKKVHEIPIKYS
-479 FTPPKQSNSAGM
+479 STQKQTNSAES
-491 PTSHSTPKE
+491 PVSHSTLKE
-500 HPVKIEQSI
+500 HPVKIEQSV
-509 PHEKFVHI
+509 PQEKFVHI

-522 PEEKVEVERPV
+522 SEQRVEVERPV
-533 PIHHSFRQEHPVA
+533 PIHHSFKQEHPVA
-546 PVEKSVK
+546 HVKKSVDFK
-553 KQVPVQHS
+553 RHVPVQHS
-561 FKTEQPVPME
+561 FKKASPVPME
-571 EPIEPIVA
+571 QPIEPVVVER
-579 KKPDPISQIFK
+579 PDPIQQTFK
-590 KEHPHD
+590 KERQRD
-596 ISMELECPLPAKLN
+596 RSMELECPLPAKQN
-610 PSRGHN
+610 PPRGHN
-616 LPLENSVP
+616 LPLEPAVP
-624 LTIQTSSVP
+624 LTIQTS
-633 ETRNSITEE
+633 TRNSITED

-661 FGKGQTGNYSPG
+661 FGRGQTGNYSPG
-673 SYSTLPVRKS
+673 SYATLPVKKS
-683 QQKVI
+683 QQKVVT
-688 AEPDYDDAE
+688 EPDYDDAE
-697 FHSYSSHPGFKK
+697 FHSYSTLPNFKK
-709 NDGHRGYESEAEFG
+709 NQGHRGYESEAEVS
-723 RRGDFRSKWAPN
+723 RRGDFRSKWAPQRTPQA
-735 KIQQPI
+735 IS
-741 NEGYATDIDF
+741 EGYATDVDF

-760 KAPAKSTTKPFQ
+760 KASAKPNNKPVQ

-803 GSKGKPSQK
+803 GSKGKSSQK
-812 PAEKDAG
+812 YEEKD
-819 FPSPQNSQQDASLK
+819 PSFRSAREKS
-833 DSQNF
+833 F
-838 SPHRND
+838 
-844 QNMTSPREYQSQDN
+844 TSPRDNQSFTSSLDN
-858 SLSSSYKDPAPE
+858 QSISTSREIHSEDSSFDSSHRDPALE
-870 PKQVDLGKKIGSL
+870 PNQVDLGKKIGSL

-890 VLETSDSESYPRL
+890 VAETSDNESYPHL

-919 DLGDKERM
+919 EPGDRGRM
-927 AAPRFVQLKVHHEE
+927 PGPRFVQLQVHHEE
-941 TPPSTPYCD
+941 TSPTIPYCD
-950 KHGSVDE
+950 KQVDDN
-957 HRDDYLQQPK
+957 RNDYGQQPK
-967 QFSNLDKPEPLSYF
+967 HYNNQDQREPEHLSYF
-981 EQQKTRSP
+981 EQQKAKSP

-1002 IWKPGQGPSLVK
+1002 VWKPGQGPSLVK

-1039 QIIPPPAEESFT
+1039 IITPPPEESFT
-1051 SRSAADD
+1051 SRSVADD

-1072 GAPTFTT
+1072 GVPTFTT
-1079 ASPTISTDT
+1079 GSPTISTDT
-1088 APSNTL
+1088 APFNSL
-1094 AQHSHMNGGRDRDMD
+1094 APHGHMNGGRDRDSD
-1109 GLHYHQEEPS
+1109 SHYHKEEPS

-1128 PYVTLLQKNREN
+1128 PYVTLLQKNRE
-1140 GFEDL
+1140 
-1145 ISEQPPVI
+1145 
-1153 VTQEGQIPK
+1153 GQIPK

-1170 SSINGGV
+1170 SSVNGGL
-1177 KTTDTYYAMPSKEEI
+1177 KTTDTYYAMPAKEET
-1192 TDSEIVERKP
+1192 TDSQIVERKP

-1239 LHKTGKKED
+1239 LHKTNKKED
-1248 LEEFA
+1248 
-1253 RLLDCLFQDEDSNT
+1253 SNE
-1267 YTPTYKFPVE
+1267 YKPTYKFPEE
-1277 KETPKPKD
+1277 KEVPKPID
-1285 PEPTSPKLV
+1285 PEPPSPKLV
-1294 VKEETITKENPYRP
+1294 VKEEIITKKNPYRP

-1318 SATLPKSSTPP
+1318 SATLEKSSTPP
-1329 AKSPSVAE
+1329 AKSPSVAD
-1337 AKKSFEQKRDTFSGK
+1337 AKRSFEEKRDTFTGK
-1352 PKHDIDAGYRS
+1352 AKHDIDAGYRS
-1363 EPELSHRL
+1363 EPELNYRL
-1371 KQRTKSLSDVKSREP
+1371 KQRTKSLSDVKNREP
-1386 RSIDYEMPKD
+1386 RSI
-1396 LQDFIKYLDEW
+1396 EW
-1407 SPPHVRSKIEVYRNQ
+1407 SPPHVRSRIEVYRNQ

-1435 IAFQESKVSTTGR
+1435 IAFQETKV
-1448 IRSKSTSS
+1448 
-1456 PFATFEHKCRQEREE
+1456 
-1471 KGIVHNPPIEK
+1471 GIVHNPPIEK

-1504 EGEEDKDAAYKR
+1504 EEDGDTAELYKK

-1526 GLHMPAPEK
+1526 GLQKPAPEK
-1535 PSKKKAEQDQT
+1535 PS
-1546 MPPKV
+1546 
-1551 PPSPQ
+1551 
-1556 SPQQLIPHF
+1556 
-1565 HNVYEPVVVRVNNH
+1565 
-1579 PGSSFISGAPAP
+1579 
-1591 PIRKHPITIGGYK
+1591 TIDEEFAFLK
-1604 FKLPRQR
+1604 EFEK
-1611 SSLSAA
+1611 
-1617 EQLGVTSPSPI
+1617 
-1628 KSNGAFK
+1628 AFK
-1635 HPTTEQKKATMSADP
+1635 HPTTDQKKATMITDP
-1650 KYVRRKEEEE
+1650 RYLRRKEEEE
-1660 EYRRQRLEQLYQEE
+1660 EYRRMRLEQLYNEE
-1674 RRRKILQEE
+1674 RRRKIQQEE

-1693 FFTYPNNINPDPM
+1693 FFTYPNNINQDPT
-1706 MTPSQKSPIPVD
+1706 MTPSQKSPIPAD
-1718 RFDEPMTV
+1718 RFDEPLNV
-1726 TAKYGVPADRR
+1726 TANYGVPAERR

-1771 RQVDRNW
+1771 RQVDKNW
-1778 FEGEHYGR
+1778 FEGERFGR
-1786 KGIFPSNYVEVITTI
+1786 KGIFPFNYVEVLTSI
-1801 EQAQEAARQSEGQ
+1801 EQAQEAARQAEGQ

-1918 PAGYRSGSRQNDITP
+1918 PAAYRHGNRHSDITP

-1939 HATPG
+1939 HSSPG

-1952 YYDRMD
+1952 YYDKMD

-1963 QFNGGDSYQY
+1963 QYNGGDSYQY

-1984 GRGPLSPVQTDRQ
+1984 SRGPLSPVNTDRQ

-2011 NNDFY
+2011 NNDYY
-2016 RNKNVDED
+2016 RSKNVDED

-2033 LMVVGD
+2033 LMVVGNV
-2039 IVYERYRAI
+2039 VYERYRAI

-2060 LWEQDDVYVMEKCD
+2060 LWEQDEVYVMEKCD

>member
-46 GDIIESLNGQKTEG
+46 GDLIESLNGQKTEG
-60 LLHNDVQ
+60 LLHSDVQ
-67 QLIKIASGELALEL
+67 QLIKITSGELALVLQRSET
-81 KKSGSAVMNGQMNG
+81 AVMNGQMNG
-95 DLHNHSL
+95 DLHNHSV
-102 ENVSGGGITRSSNK
+102 ENISGIFRATPRMIVEPQCGGIAKSPNK
-116 TMDTSHYG
+116 TMDTSRYG

-131 FSSVWSPKGEVT
+131 FSSVWSPKGEMT

-160 NTTNSTTSARP
+160 NTTNSTTSTRP
-171 TMSSSITVNSSFGQ
+171 TMSSSVTINSSIGQ
-185 ISRSVPSSP
+185 KSRSVPSSP

-203 LSPKPLHRIRDSS
+203 LSPKPLHRIRD
-216 WDRSSPSLWSSMSN
+216 
-230 YTSDSVR
+230 
-237 STPVSSPANQRR
+237 
-249 QFPKPKPPPKPKSK
+249 
-263 PIPITGSKSLPDV
+263 
-276 DSMSN
+276 
-281 FTTPSASPGSSS
+281 
-293 KGLDLF
+293 
-299 FRQME
+299 
-304 KISKL
+304 
-309 SSDEQDPSQ
+309 PSQ

-338 DAKPRELKIQH
+338 DSKPRELKIQH
-349 MNTPKNFQ
+349 ITAPKNFQ

-362 QSNQPVTREI
+362 QGNQPATREI
-372 KIEHHPPSHGREIK
+372 KIEHHSPSYGREIK

-401 VSSPQTPTYVKVDR
+401 ASSPQTPTYVKVDKVE
-415 MDGTPTSVINIEN
+415 GTPTSVINIEN
-428 RSPGTDSK
+428 RISGIDSN
-436 QQSFSSEATFN
+436 QQNFSSEATFI
-447 PAQGDT
+447 PSQGDNNF
-453 GSSANLNASESAHS
+453 SAKLNVSEGAHS
-467 PRKVHEIPIQYS
+467 PKKVHEIPIKYS
-479 FTPPKQSNSAGM
+479 STQKQTNSAES
-491 PTSHSTPKE
+491 PVSHSTLKE
-500 HPVKIEQSI
+500 HPVKIEQSV
-509 PHEKFVHI
+509 PQEKFVHI

-522 PEEKVEVERPV
+522 SEQRVEVERPV
-533 PIHHSFRQEHPVA
+533 PIHHSFKQEHPVA
-546 PVEKSVK
+546 HVKKSVDFK
-553 KQVPVQHS
+553 RHVPVQHS
-561 FKTEQPVPME
+561 FKKASPVPME
-571 EPIEPIVA
+571 QPIEPVVVER
-579 KKPDPISQIFK
+579 PDPIQQTFK
-590 KEHPHD
+590 KERQRD
-596 ISMELECPLPAKLN
+596 RSMELECPLPAKQN
-610 PSRGHN
+610 PPRGHN
-616 LPLENSVP
+616 LPLEPAVP
-624 LTIQTSSVP
+624 LTIQTS
-633 ETRNSITEE
+633 TRNSITED

-661 FGKGQTGNYSPG
+661 FGRGQTGNYSPG
-673 SYSTLPVRKS
+673 SYATLPVKKS
-683 QQKVI
+683 QQKVVT
-688 AEPDYDDAE
+688 EPDYDDAE
-697 FHSYSSHPGFKK
+697 FHSYSTLPNFKK
-709 NDGHRGYESEAEFG
+709 NQGHRGYESEAEVS
-723 RRGDFRSKWAPN
+723 RRGDFRSKWAPQRTPQA
-735 KIQQPI
+735 IS
-741 NEGYATDIDF
+741 EGYATDVDF

-760 KAPAKSTTKPFQ
+760 KASAKPNNKPVQ

-803 GSKGKPSQK
+803 GSKGKSSQK
-812 PAEKDAG
+812 YEEKD
-819 FPSPQNSQQDASLK
+819 PSFRSAREKS
-833 DSQNF
+833 F
-838 SPHRND
+838 
-844 QNMTSPREYQSQDN
+844 TSPRDNQSFTSSLDN
-858 SLSSSYKDPAPE
+858 QSISTSREIHSEDSSFDSSHRDPALE
-870 PKQVDLGKKIGSL
+870 PNQVDLGKKIGSL

-890 VLETSDSESYPRL
+890 VAETSDNESYPHL

-919 DLGDKERM
+919 EPGDRGRM
-927 AAPRFVQLKVHHEE
+927 PGPRFVQLQVHHEE
-941 TPPSTPYCD
+941 TSPTIPYCD
-950 KHGSVDE
+950 KQGTVDDN
-957 HRDDYLQQPK
+957 RNDYGQQPK
-967 QFSNLDKPEPLSYF
+967 HYNNQDQREPEHLSYF
-981 EQQKTRSP
+981 EQQKAKSP

-1002 IWKPGQGPSLVK
+1002 VWKPGQGPSLVK

-1039 QIIPPPAEESFT
+1039 IITPPPEESFT
-1051 SRSAADD
+1051 SRSVADD

-1072 GAPTFTT
+1072 GVPTFTT
-1079 ASPTISTDT
+1079 GSPTISTDT
-1088 APSNTL
+1088 APFNSL
-1094 AQHSHMNGGRDRDMD
+1094 APHGHMNGGRDRDSD
-1109 GLHYHQEEPS
+1109 SHYHKEEPS

-1128 PYVTLLQKNREN
+1128 PYVTLLQKNRE
-1140 GFEDL
+1140 
-1145 ISEQPPVI
+1145 
-1153 VTQEGQIPK
+1153 GQIPK

-1170 SSINGGV
+1170 SSVNGGL
-1177 KTTDTYYAMPSKEEI
+1177 KTTDTYYAMPAKEET
-1192 TDSEIVERKP
+1192 TDSQIVERKP

-1239 LHKTGKKED
+1239 LHKTNKKED
-1248 LEEFA
+1248 LEELA
-1253 RLLDCLFQDEDSNT
+1253 RLMEFLFRDADSNE
-1267 YTPTYKFPVE
+1267 YKPTYKFPEE
-1277 KETPKPKD
+1277 KEVPKPIEK
-1285 PEPTSPKLV
+1285 
-1294 VKEETITKENPYRP
+1294 NPYRP

-1318 SATLPKSSTPP
+1318 SATLEKSSTPP
-1329 AKSPSVAE
+1329 AKSPSVAD
-1337 AKKSFEQKRDTFSGK
+1337 AKRSFEEKRDTFTGK
-1352 PKHDIDAGYRS
+1352 AKHDIDAGYRS
-1363 EPELSHRL
+1363 EPELNYRL
-1371 KQRTKSLSDVKSREP
+1371 KQRTKSLSDVKNREP
-1386 RSIDYEMPKD
+1386 RSI
-1396 LQDFIKYLDEW
+1396 EW
-1407 SPPHVRSKIEVYRNQ
+1407 SPPHVRSRIEVYRNQ

-1435 IAFQESKVSTTGR
+1435 IAFQETKV
-1448 IRSKSTSS
+1448 
-1456 PFATFEHKCRQEREE
+1456 
-1471 KGIVHNPPIEK
+1471 GIVHNPPIEK

-1504 EGEEDKDAAYKR
+1504 EEDGDTAELYKK

-1526 GLHMPAPEK
+1526 GLQKPAPEK
-1535 PSKKKAEQDQT
+1535 PSTIDEEFAFLKEFEKECAE
-1546 MPPKV
+1546 
-1551 PPSPQ
+1551 
-1556 SPQQLIPHF
+1556 
-1565 HNVYEPVVVRVNNH
+1565 
-1579 PGSSFISGAPAP
+1579 
-1591 PIRKHPITIGGYK
+1591 RK
-1604 FKLPRQR
+1604 R
-1611 SSLSAA
+1611 S
-1617 EQLGVTSPSPI
+1617 
-1628 KSNGAFK
+1628 FK
-1635 HPTTEQKKATMSADP
+1635 HPTTDQKKATMITDP
-1650 KYVRRKEEEE
+1650 RYLRRKEEEE
-1660 EYRRQRLEQLYQEE
+1660 EYRRMRLEQLYNEE
-1674 RRRKILQEE
+1674 RRRKIQQEE

-1693 FFTYPNNINPDPM
+1693 FFTYPNNINQDPT
-1706 MTPSQKSPIPVD
+1706 MTPSQKSPIPAD
-1718 RFDEPMTV
+1718 RFDEPLNV
-1726 TAKYGVPADRR
+1726 TANYGVPAERR

-1771 RQVDRNW
+1771 RQVDKNW
-1778 FEGEHYGR
+1778 FEGERFGR
-1786 KGIFPSNYVEVITTI
+1786 KGIFPFNYVEVLTSI
-1801 EQAQEAARQSEGQ
+1801 EQAQEAARQAEGQ

-1918 PAGYRSGSRQNDITP
+1918 PAAYRHGNRHSDITP

-1939 HATPG
+1939 HSSPG

-1952 YYDRMD
+1952 YYDKMD

-1963 QFNGGDSYQY
+1963 QYNGGDSYQY

-1984 GRGPLSPVQTDRQ
+1984 SRGPLSPVNTDRQ

-2011 NNDFY
+2011 NNDYY
-2016 RNKNVDED
+2016 RSKNVDED

-2033 LMVVGD
+2033 LMVVGNV
-2039 IVYERYRAI
+2039 VYERYRAI

-2060 LWEQDDVYVMEKCD
+2060 LWEQDEVYVMEKCD

>member
-46 GDIIESLNGQKTEG
+46 GDLIESLNGQKTEG
-60 LLHNDVQ
+60 LLHSDVQ
-67 QLIKIASGELALEL
+67 QLIKITSGELALVLQRSET
-81 KKSGSAVMNGQMNG
+81 AVMNGQMNG
-95 DLHNHSL
+95 DLHNHSV
-102 ENVSGGGITRSSNK
+102 ENISGIFRATPRMIVEPQCGGIAKSPNK
-116 TMDTSHYG
+116 TMDTSRYG

-131 FSSVWSPKGEVT
+131 FSSVWSPKGEMT

-160 NTTNSTTSARP
+160 NTTNSTTSTRP
-171 TMSSSITVNSSFGQ
+171 TMSSSVTINSSIGQ
-185 ISRSVPSSP
+185 KSRSVPSSP

-203 LSPKPLHRIRDSS
+203 LSPKPLHRIRD
-216 WDRSSPSLWSSMSN
+216 
-230 YTSDSVR
+230 
-237 STPVSSPANQRR
+237 
-249 QFPKPKPPPKPKSK
+249 
-263 PIPITGSKSLPDV
+263 
-276 DSMSN
+276 
-281 FTTPSASPGSSS
+281 
-293 KGLDLF
+293 
-299 FRQME
+299 
-304 KISKL
+304 
-309 SSDEQDPSQ
+309 PSQ

-338 DAKPRELKIQH
+338 DSKPRELKIQH
-349 MNTPKNFQ
+349 ITAPKNFQ

-362 QSNQPVTREI
+362 QGNQPATREI
-372 KIEHHPPSHGREIK
+372 KIEHHSPSYGREIK

-401 VSSPQTPTYVKVDR
+401 ASSPQTPTYVKVDKVE
-415 MDGTPTSVINIEN
+415 GTPTSVINIEN
-428 RSPGTDSK
+428 RISGIDSN
-436 QQSFSSEATFN
+436 QQNFSSEATFI
-447 PAQGDT
+447 PSQGDNNF
-453 GSSANLNASESAHS
+453 SAKLNVSEGAHS
-467 PRKVHEIPIQYS
+467 PKKVHEIPIKYS
-479 FTPPKQSNSAGM
+479 STQKQTNSAES
-491 PTSHSTPKE
+491 PVSHSTLKE
-500 HPVKIEQSI
+500 HPVKIEQSV
-509 PHEKFVHI
+509 PQEKFVHI

-522 PEEKVEVERPV
+522 SEQRVEVERPV
-533 PIHHSFRQEHPVA
+533 PIHHSFKQEHPVA
-546 PVEKSVK
+546 HVKKSVDFK
-553 KQVPVQHS
+553 RHVPVQHS
-561 FKTEQPVPME
+561 FKKASPVPME
-571 EPIEPIVA
+571 QPIEPVVVER
-579 KKPDPISQIFK
+579 PDPIQQTFK
-590 KEHPHD
+590 KERQRD
-596 ISMELECPLPAKLN
+596 RSMELECPLPAKQN
-610 PSRGHN
+610 PPRGHN
-616 LPLENSVP
+616 LPLEPAVP
-624 LTIQTSSVP
+624 LTIQTS
-633 ETRNSITEE
+633 TRNSITED

-661 FGKGQTGNYSPG
+661 FGRGQTGNYSPG
-673 SYSTLPVRKS
+673 SYATLPVKKS
-683 QQKVI
+683 QQKVVT
-688 AEPDYDDAE
+688 EPDYDDAE
-697 FHSYSSHPGFKK
+697 FHSYSTLPNFKK
-709 NDGHRGYESEAEFG
+709 NQGHRGYESEAEVS
-723 RRGDFRSKWAPN
+723 RRGDFRSKWAPQRTPQA
-735 KIQQPI
+735 IS
-741 NEGYATDIDF
+741 EGYATDVDF

-760 KAPAKSTTKPFQ
+760 KASAKPNNKPVQ

-803 GSKGKPSQK
+803 GSKGKSSQK
-812 PAEKDAG
+812 YEEKD
-819 FPSPQNSQQDASLK
+819 PSFRSAREKS
-833 DSQNF
+833 F
-838 SPHRND
+838 
-844 QNMTSPREYQSQDN
+844 TSPRDNQSFTSSLDN
-858 SLSSSYKDPAPE
+858 QSISTSREIHSEDSSFDSSHRDPALE
-870 PKQVDLGKKIGSL
+870 PNQVDLGKKIGSL

-890 VLETSDSESYPRL
+890 VAETSDNESYPHL

-919 DLGDKERM
+919 EPGDRGRM
-927 AAPRFVQLKVHHEE
+927 PGPRFVQLQVHHEE
-941 TPPSTPYCD
+941 TSPTIPYCD
-950 KHGSVDE
+950 KQVDDN
-957 HRDDYLQQPK
+957 RNDYGQQPK
-967 QFSNLDKPEPLSYF
+967 HYNNQDQREPEHLSYF
-981 EQQKTRSP
+981 EQQKAKSP

-1002 IWKPGQGPSLVK
+1002 VWKPGQGPSLVK

-1039 QIIPPPAEESFT
+1039 IITPPPEESFT
-1051 SRSAADD
+1051 SRSVADD

-1072 GAPTFTT
+1072 GVPTFTT
-1079 ASPTISTDT
+1079 GSPTISTDT
-1088 APSNTL
+1088 APFNSL
-1094 AQHSHMNGGRDRDMD
+1094 APHGHMNGGRDRDSD
-1109 GLHYHQEEPS
+1109 SHYHKEEPS

-1128 PYVTLLQKNREN
+1128 PYVTLLQKNRE
-1140 GFEDL
+1140 
-1145 ISEQPPVI
+1145 
-1153 VTQEGQIPK
+1153 GQIPK

-1170 SSINGGV
+1170 SSVNGGL
-1177 KTTDTYYAMPSKEEI
+1177 KTTDTYYAMPAKEET
-1192 TDSEIVERKP
+1192 TDSQIVERKP

-1239 LHKTGKKED
+1239 LHKTNKKED
-1248 LEEFA
+1248 LEELA
-1253 RLLDCLFQDEDSNT
+1253 RLMEFLFRDADSNE
-1267 YTPTYKFPVE
+1267 YKPTYKFPEE
-1277 KETPKPKD
+1277 KEVPKPIEK
-1285 PEPTSPKLV
+1285 
-1294 VKEETITKENPYRP
+1294 NPYRP

-1318 SATLPKSSTPP
+1318 SATLEKSSTPP
-1329 AKSPSVAE
+1329 AKSPSVAD
-1337 AKKSFEQKRDTFSGK
+1337 AKRSFEEKRDTFTGK
-1352 PKHDIDAGYRS
+1352 AKHDIDAGYRS
-1363 EPELSHRL
+1363 EPELNYRL
-1371 KQRTKSLSDVKSREP
+1371 KQRTKSLSDVKNREP
-1386 RSIDYEMPKD
+1386 RSI
-1396 LQDFIKYLDEW
+1396 EW
-1407 SPPHVRSKIEVYRNQ
+1407 SPPHVRSRIEVYRNQ

-1435 IAFQESKVSTTGR
+1435 IAFQETKV
-1448 IRSKSTSS
+1448 
-1456 PFATFEHKCRQEREE
+1456 
-1471 KGIVHNPPIEK
+1471 GIVHNPPIEK

-1504 EGEEDKDAAYKR
+1504 EEDGDTAELYKK

-1526 GLHMPAPEK
+1526 GLQKPAPEK
-1535 PSKKKAEQDQT
+1535 PSTIDEEFAFLKEFEKECAE
-1546 MPPKV
+1546 
-1551 PPSPQ
+1551 
-1556 SPQQLIPHF
+1556 
-1565 HNVYEPVVVRVNNH
+1565 
-1579 PGSSFISGAPAP
+1579 
-1591 PIRKHPITIGGYK
+1591 RK
-1604 FKLPRQR
+1604 R
-1611 SSLSAA
+1611 S
-1617 EQLGVTSPSPI
+1617 
-1628 KSNGAFK
+1628 FK
-1635 HPTTEQKKATMSADP
+1635 HPTTDQKKATMITDP
-1650 KYVRRKEEEE
+1650 RYLRRKEEEE
-1660 EYRRQRLEQLYQEE
+1660 EYRRMRLEQLYNEE
-1674 RRRKILQEE
+1674 RRRKIQQEE

-1693 FFTYPNNINPDPM
+1693 FFTYPNNINQDPT
-1706 MTPSQKSPIPVD
+1706 MTPSQKSPIPAD
-1718 RFDEPMTV
+1718 RFDEPLNV
-1726 TAKYGVPADRR
+1726 TANYGVPAERR

-1771 RQVDRNW
+1771 RQVDKNW
-1778 FEGEHYGR
+1778 FEGERFGR
-1786 KGIFPSNYVEVITTI
+1786 KGIFPFNYVEVLTSI
-1801 EQAQEAARQSEGQ
+1801 EQAQEAARQAEGQ

-1918 PAGYRSGSRQNDITP
+1918 PAAYRHGNRHSDITP

-1939 HATPG
+1939 HSSPG

-1952 YYDRMD
+1952 YYDKMD

-1963 QFNGGDSYQY
+1963 QYNGGDSYQY

-1984 GRGPLSPVQTDRQ
+1984 SRGPLSPVNTDRQ

-2011 NNDFY
+2011 NNDYY
-2016 RNKNVDED
+2016 RSKNVDED

-2033 LMVVGD
+2033 LMVVGNV
-2039 IVYERYRAI
+2039 VYERYRAI

-2060 LWEQDDVYVMEKCD
+2060 LWEQDEVYVMEKCD

>member
-11 PPWGFRIQG
+11 PPWGLRIQG

-95 DLHNHSL
+95 DLHHSL
-102 ENVSGGGITRSSNK
+102 ENVSGIFRATPRLIVEPQCGGITRSPNK

-131 FSSVWSPKGEVT
+131 FSSVWSPQGEVT

-160 NTTNSTTSARP
+160 NTTSSTTSARP

-237 STPVSSPANQRR
+237 SSPVSSPAIQRR
-249 QFPKPKPPPKPKSK
+249 PFPKPKPLPKPKSK
-263 PIPITGSKSLPDV
+263 PIPITGSKSLPEV

-309 SSDEQDPSQ
+309 GSDEQDPSQ

-338 DAKPRELKIQH
+338 DAKPREVKIQH

-415 MDGTPTSVINIEN
+415 VDGTPTSVINIEN
-428 RSPGTDSK
+428 RSSGPDSK

-447 PAQGDT
+447 PAQGDS
-453 GSSANLNASESAHS
+453 GFSANLSASESAHS
-467 PRKVHEIPIQYS
+467 PRNVHQIPIQYS
-479 FTPPKQSNSAGM
+479 FTSPKQSTSAGM

-522 PEEKVEVERPV
+522 PEQKVEVERPV

-546 PVEKSVK
+546 PVEKSVE

-561 FKTEQPVPME
+561 FKTEQPASME
-571 EPIEPIVA
+571 ETIEPVVA

-590 KEHPHD
+590 KEQPHN
-596 ISMELECPLPAKLN
+596 ISMELECPLPAKRN

-624 LTIQTSSVP
+624 LTIQTSSAP
-633 ETRNSITEE
+633 ETRNSIGEE

-673 SYSTLPVRKS
+673 SYATLPVRKS

-697 FHSYSSHPGFKK
+697 FHSYSSYPGFKK

-735 KIQQPI
+735 KTQQPI

-812 PAEKDAG
+812 AAEKDSG
-819 FPSPQNSQQDASLK
+819 FTSPRNIQRDASPR
-833 DSQNF
+833 DNQNF
-838 SPHRND
+838 SPQRHV
-844 QNMTSPREYQSQDN
+844 QNMTSPREYQSPDN
-858 SLSSSYKDPAPE
+858 SFSSSYREPAPE
-870 PKQVDLGKKIGSL
+870 SKPVDLGKKIGSL

-910 DSGSEAVVE
+910 DSGNEAVVE
-919 DLGDKERM
+919 DPGDRERM
-927 AAPRFVQLKVHHEE
+927 PAPPRLVQLKVHHEE
-941 TPPSTPYCD
+941 TPPNTPYCD
-950 KHGSVDE
+950 KQGSVDE
-957 HRDDYLQQPK
+957 HRDDYPQKLK
-967 QFSNLDKPEPLSYF
+967 QFSNLDKPESEPLSYF
-981 EQQKTRSP
+981 EQQKARSP

-1039 QIIPPPAEESFT
+1039 IIPPPAAEESFT

-1094 AQHSHMNGGRDRDMD
+1094 AHHGHMNGGRDREVD
-1109 GLHYHQEEPS
+1109 GLHYHHEEPS

-1248 LEEFA
+1248 
-1253 RLLDCLFQDEDSNT
+1253 SNT

-1294 VKEETITKENPYRP
+1294 VKELETITKNPYRP

-1352 PKHDIDAGYRS
+1352 PKHDVDAGYRS

-1504 EGEEDKDAAYKR
+1504 EGEDDKDAAYKR

-1535 PSKKKAEQDQT
+1535 PSKKKAGQDQT
-1546 MPPKV
+1546 VPPKV

-1556 SPQQLIPHF
+1556 SPQLLIPHF

-1579 PGSSFISGAPAP
+1579 PAYASINGAPAP

-1635 HPTTEQKKATMSADP
+1635 HPTTEQKKAAMSADP

-1683 ADLEARRHND
+1683 ADIEARRHND

-1718 RFDEPMTV
+1718 RFDEPMPV

-1846 WFEGRSGNRQ
+1846 WFEGRAGNRQ

-1973 SQQRSRQSPGT
+1973 SQQRSRQSPGM

-1997 MGYSPSANKNYVEN
+1997 TGYSPSANKNYVEN

-2024 LALSREMLN
+2024 LALS
-2033 LMVVGD
+2033 
-2039 IVYERYRAI
+2039 RYRAI

>member
-46 GDIIESLNGQKTEG
+46 GDLIESLNGQKTEG
-60 LLHNDVQ
+60 LLHSDVQ
-67 QLIKIASGELALEL
+67 QLIKITSGELALVLQRSET
-81 KKSGSAVMNGQMNG
+81 AVMNGQMNG
-95 DLHNHSL
+95 DLHNHSV
-102 ENVSGGGITRSSNK
+102 ENISGIFRATPR
-116 TMDTSHYG
+116 MI
-124 DGLASKS
+124 
-131 FSSVWSPKGEVT
+131 VEPQWEMT

-160 NTTNSTTSARP
+160 NTTNSTTSTRP
-171 TMSSSITVNSSFGQ
+171 TMSSSVTINSS
-185 ISRSVPSSP
+185 I
-194 RFRSKLMVP
+194 
-203 LSPKPLHRIRDSS
+203 
-216 WDRSSPSLWSSMSN
+216 
-230 YTSDSVR
+230 
-237 STPVSSPANQRR
+237 
-249 QFPKPKPPPKPKSK
+249 
-263 PIPITGSKSLPDV
+263 
-276 DSMSN
+276 
-281 FTTPSASPGSSS
+281 
-293 KGLDLF
+293 
-299 FRQME
+299 
-304 KISKL
+304 
-309 SSDEQDPSQ
+309 DPSQ

-338 DAKPRELKIQH
+338 DSKPRELKIQH
-349 MNTPKNFQ
+349 ITAPKNFQ

-362 QSNQPVTREI
+362 QGNQPATREI
-372 KIEHHPPSHGREIK
+372 KIEHHSPSYGREIK

-401 VSSPQTPTYVKVDR
+401 ASSPQTPTYVKVDKVE
-415 MDGTPTSVINIEN
+415 GTPTSVINIEN
-428 RSPGTDSK
+428 RISGIDSN
-436 QQSFSSEATFN
+436 QQNFSSEATFI
-447 PAQGDT
+447 PSQGDNNF
-453 GSSANLNASESAHS
+453 SAKLNVSEGAHS
-467 PRKVHEIPIQYS
+467 PKKVHEIPIKYS
-479 FTPPKQSNSAGM
+479 STQKQTNSAES
-491 PTSHSTPKE
+491 PVSHSTLKE
-500 HPVKIEQSI
+500 HPVKIEQSV
-509 PHEKFVHI
+509 PQEKFVHI

-522 PEEKVEVERPV
+522 SEQRVEVERPV
-533 PIHHSFRQEHPVA
+533 PIHHSFKQEHPVA
-546 PVEKSVK
+546 HVKKSVDFK
-553 KQVPVQHS
+553 RHVPVQHS
-561 FKTEQPVPME
+561 FKKASPVPME
-571 EPIEPIVA
+571 QPIEPVVVER
-579 KKPDPISQIFK
+579 PDPIQQTFK
-590 KEHPHD
+590 KERQRD
-596 ISMELECPLPAKLN
+596 RSMELECPLPAKQN
-610 PSRGHN
+610 PPRGHN
-616 LPLENSVP
+616 LPLEPAVP
-624 LTIQTSSVP
+624 LTIQTS
-633 ETRNSITEE
+633 TRNSITED

-661 FGKGQTGNYSPG
+661 FGRGQTGNYSPG
-673 SYSTLPVRKS
+673 SYATLPVKKS
-683 QQKVI
+683 QQKVVT
-688 AEPDYDDAE
+688 EPDYDDAE
-697 FHSYSSHPGFKK
+697 FHSYSTLPNFKK
-709 NDGHRGYESEAEFG
+709 NQGHRGYESEAEVS
-723 RRGDFRSKWAPN
+723 RRGDFRSKWAPQRTPQA
-735 KIQQPI
+735 IS
-741 NEGYATDIDF
+741 EGYATDVDF

-760 KAPAKSTTKPFQ
+760 KASAKPNNKPVQ

-803 GSKGKPSQK
+803 GSKGKSSQK
-812 PAEKDAG
+812 YEEKD
-819 FPSPQNSQQDASLK
+819 PSFRSAREKS
-833 DSQNF
+833 F
-838 SPHRND
+838 
-844 QNMTSPREYQSQDN
+844 TSPRDNQSFTSSLDN
-858 SLSSSYKDPAPE
+858 QSISTSREIHSEDSSFDSSHRDPALE
-870 PKQVDLGKKIGSL
+870 PNQVDLGKKIGSL

-890 VLETSDSESYPRL
+890 VAETSDNESYPHL

-919 DLGDKERM
+919 EPGDRGRM
-927 AAPRFVQLKVHHEE
+927 PGPRFVQLQVHHEE
-941 TPPSTPYCD
+941 TSPTIPYCD
-950 KHGSVDE
+950 KQVDDN
-957 HRDDYLQQPK
+957 RNDYGQQPK
-967 QFSNLDKPEPLSYF
+967 HYNNQDQREPEHLSYF
-981 EQQKTRSP
+981 EQQKAKSP

-1002 IWKPGQGPSLVK
+1002 VWKPGQGPSLVK

-1039 QIIPPPAEESFT
+1039 IITPPPEESFT
-1051 SRSAADD
+1051 SRSVADD

-1072 GAPTFTT
+1072 GVPTFTT
-1079 ASPTISTDT
+1079 GSPTISTDT
-1088 APSNTL
+1088 APFNSL
-1094 AQHSHMNGGRDRDMD
+1094 APHGHMNGGRDRDSD
-1109 GLHYHQEEPS
+1109 SHYHKEEPS

-1128 PYVTLLQKNREN
+1128 PYVTLLQKNRE
-1140 GFEDL
+1140 
-1145 ISEQPPVI
+1145 
-1153 VTQEGQIPK
+1153 GQIPK

-1170 SSINGGV
+1170 SSVNGGL
-1177 KTTDTYYAMPSKEEI
+1177 KTTDTYYAMPAKEET
-1192 TDSEIVERKP
+1192 TDSQIVERKP

-1239 LHKTGKKED
+1239 LHKTNKKED
-1248 LEEFA
+1248 
-1253 RLLDCLFQDEDSNT
+1253 SNE
-1267 YTPTYKFPVE
+1267 YKPTYKFPEE
-1277 KETPKPKD
+1277 KEVPKPIEK
-1285 PEPTSPKLV
+1285 
-1294 VKEETITKENPYRP
+1294 NPYRP

-1318 SATLPKSSTPP
+1318 SATLEKSSTPP
-1329 AKSPSVAE
+1329 AKSPSVAD
-1337 AKKSFEQKRDTFSGK
+1337 AKRSFEEKRDTFTGK
-1352 PKHDIDAGYRS
+1352 AKHDIDAGYRS
-1363 EPELSHRL
+1363 EPELNYRL
-1371 KQRTKSLSDVKSREP
+1371 KQRTKSLSDVKNREP
-1386 RSIDYEMPKD
+1386 RSI
-1396 LQDFIKYLDEW
+1396 EW
-1407 SPPHVRSKIEVYRNQ
+1407 SPPHVRSRIEVYRNQ

-1435 IAFQESKVSTTGR
+1435 IAFQETKV
-1448 IRSKSTSS
+1448 
-1456 PFATFEHKCRQEREE
+1456 
-1471 KGIVHNPPIEK
+1471 GIVHNPPIEK

-1504 EGEEDKDAAYKR
+1504 EEDGDTAELYKK

-1526 GLHMPAPEK
+1526 GLQKPAPEK
-1535 PSKKKAEQDQT
+1535 PSKRKVEQDQA

-1551 PPSPQ
+1551 PPPPHSPQ
-1556 SPQQLIPHF
+1556 PQLIPHF
-1565 HNVYEPVVVRVNNH
+1565 YNIYEPVVFSVDNH
-1579 PGSSFISGAPAP
+1579 PDSTFINGAPAP
-1591 PIRKHPITIGGYK
+1591 PVRKHPITIGGY
-1604 FKLPRQR
+1604 KLPRQR

-1617 EQLGVTSPSPI
+1617 EQLGVTSPSPF

-1635 HPTTEQKKATMSADP
+1635 HPTTDQKKATMITDP
-1650 KYVRRKEEEE
+1650 RYLRRKEEEE
-1660 EYRRQRLEQLYQEE
+1660 EYRRMRLEQLYNEE
-1674 RRRKILQEE
+1674 RRRKIQQEE

-1693 FFTYPNNINPDPM
+1693 FFT
-1706 MTPSQKSPIPVD
+1706 PSQKSPIPAD
-1718 RFDEPMTV
+1718 RFDEPLNV
-1726 TAKYGVPADRR
+1726 TANYGVPAERR

-1771 RQVDRNW
+1771 RQVDKNW
-1778 FEGEHYGR
+1778 FEGERFGR
-1786 KGIFPSNYVEVITTI
+1786 KGIFPFNYVEVLTSI
-1801 EQAQEAARQSEGQ
+1801 EQAQEAARQAEGQ

-1883 TPMTGRGTPEMLS
+1883 TPMTGTPEMLS

-1918 PAGYRSGSRQNDITP
+1918 PAAYRHGNRHSDITP

-1939 HATPG
+1939 HSSPG

-1952 YYDRMD
+1952 YYDKMD

-1963 QFNGGDSYQY
+1963 QYNGGDSYQY

-1984 GRGPLSPVQTDRQ
+1984 SRGPLSPVNTDRQ

-2011 NNDFY
+2011 NNDYY
-2016 RNKNVDED
+2016 RSKNVDED
-2024 LALSREMLN
+2024 LALS
-2033 LMVVGD
+2033 
-2039 IVYERYRAI
+2039 RYRAI

-2060 LWEQDDVYVMEKCD
+2060 LWEQDEVYVMEKCD